1 MESITAARNI
11 SGLEPMSV
19 LHGIAPLCVPMSVS
33 GDFADEVGNR
43 AVPRIVSLW
52 ERLGLFYM
60 LEQPQTA
67 PVSNTRVTVNNF
79 TAQMIFRLCSFS
91 HTDRLIERYQPG
103 SVFPENIRRASQ
115 ENVRMIRSAEMR
127 RVFRAL
133 TENSRYTEEVGRVFR
148 LIFEKETGGI
158 PLQTVCRALAALLG
172 SSGGGAVFTAQQ
184 RRIFERIAAVLG
196 SEYPESPAA
205 VEISRLGSASGF
217 TEEQRARILSAVGK
231 TGNRPQT
238 DAAQIVVQLAE
249 RGKSAVEAAE
259 LIRREVRSYGFTERH
274 YDRESIREM
283 IGAVPGR
290 IAPAGRSAA
299 FIAADPESAAAR
311 NGAARPAGGIYE
323 AAALL
328 YQELS
333 GTGSDDSA
341 GKTDSSTTQQNVE
354 FRRLSGKMTA
364 GISAVFSDIL
374 NSAQYG
380 LNNPR
385 YQVERRIPDRIFRE
399 NVLGKAVSANAE
411 TGKPGGIGI
420 PGTSEHSEKAKY
432 AGALNPASEITMK
445 FYADSPAGR
454 LLEQISDG
462 MVNSESR
469 RGISEY
475 SRQFEIPV
483 SELLAGARLNAGAGI
498 DFGEKQGLS
507 ESGEAHVV
515 PMNNMDAPQ
524 DVTQTMALPEPILNN
539 FQAEETGANSVSLWS
554 SFEKSVEGRLTSLFS
569 EISRNVNFGGRTIV
583 LSGSDTHSESM
594 RTVQNQVC
602 ITAPALRRI
611 LSRFSFETDIYST
624 AQHSNSDTALTSVVN
639 ETTELLRRYSFEE
652 NRHQN
657 SPETH
662 IYQDYSFR
670 ETSGFSEKNTIHN
683 SSTALTFNN
692 AVQKENEEAPA
703 HSTSKN
709 TNHPTGAVLPPE
721 PQSNAAQ
728 REQLILPER
737 STSETANHLTG
748 TLLSPE
754 PQSNAAQRE
763 QLILPERSTS
773 ETANQ
778 LAGAVLPPEPQSNA
792 AQTEQLTIPERSTSE
807 NVNQLTGTV
816 LSPEPQSNAAQR
828 EQLILPERSTSET
841 ANQLT
846 GAVLPP
852 EPQSKAA
859 QREQLTLPERSISET
874 VNQLTG
880 AVLPPEPQSNAAEPD
895 QLTLPERSISE
906 TANQLAGAVL
916 PPEPQSNAA
925 QREQLTIQERST
937 SENANN
943 LTGAVLPPEPQS
955 NAVQREQLILPER
968 STSETANQLTG
979 TVLPPE
985 PQSNAAQREQLI
997 LPERSTS
1004 ETANQLTGT
1013 VLPPEPQ
1020 SNAAKTE
1027 QLILP
1032 ERSTSETAN
1041 HLTGT
1046 LLSPEPQ
1053 SKAAQR
1059 KQLTLPERST
1069 SETANNLTGAV
1080 LPPEPQSNAAKTELL
1095 TPLAQSETQNN
1106 ERRTAGS
1113 YRDRLDNKTLSVI
1126 DQLIAETRQ
1135 PVPVPEI
1142 KEAIPEPEPE
1152 LNYISSEKSVE
1163 SSDVIRSVNI
1173 VRESIVRHTESHM
1186 SRLIERAYRNSLPEQ
1201 PEKKPFTFRTAEN
1214 TENMLMLVPPT
1225 EMDRYRAQQPYMNS
1239 LPPIELK
1246 EPQPAQAPAETS
1258 RTVTTNRQVTVNTSV
1273 DGGISSLTRDEISRL
1288 TDKVYERIENRLAR
1302 ERRRMGL

>member
-33 GDFADEVGNR
+33 EDFADEVGNR

-205 VEISRLGSASGF
+205 VEISRLGAASGF

-238 DAAQIVVQLAE
+238 DAAQMVVQLAE

-259 LIRREVRSYGFTERH
+259 LIRSEVRSYGFTERH

-290 IAPAGRSAA
+290 IAPVGRSAA
-299 FIAADPESAAAR
+299 FIAADSESAAAR
-311 NGAARPAGGIYE
+311 NGVARPAGGIYE

-341 GKTDSSTTQQNVE
+341 GKTDSSTTQRNVE

-374 NSAQYG
+374 NSAQYS

-385 YQVERRIPDRIFRE
+385 YQAERRIPDRIFRE

-432 AGALNPASEITMK
+432 AGALNPASEIAMK

-507 ESGEAHVV
+507 QSGEARVV

-539 FQAEETGANSVSLWS
+539 FQQAEEAGANSVSLWS

-569 EISRNVNFGGRTIV
+569 EISRNVNTGGRTAV
-583 LSGSDTHSESM
+583 LSESDTHPESM

-670 ETSGFSEKNTIHN
+670 ETSGFSEKNTVYN

-709 TNHPTGAVLPPE
+709 TNHPTGAVL
-721 PQSNAAQ
+721 
-728 REQLILPER
+728 
-737 STSETANHLTG
+737 
-748 TLLSPE
+748 SPE
-754 PQSNAAQRE
+754 PQSNAVQRE
-763 QLILPERSTS
+763 QLT
-773 ETANQ
+773 
-778 LAGAVLPPEPQSNA
+778 
-792 AQTEQLTIPERSTSE
+792 
-807 NVNQLTGTV
+807 
-816 LSPEPQSNAAQR
+816 
-828 EQLILPERSTSET
+828 LPERSTSET

-846 GAVLPP
+846 G
-852 EPQSKAA
+852 
-859 QREQLTLPERSISET
+859 T
-874 VNQLTG
+874 
-880 AVLPPEPQSNAAEPD
+880 
-895 QLTLPERSISE
+895 
-906 TANQLAGAVL
+906 VL

-937 SENANN
+937 SETANHLTGTVLPPEPQSNAAKTEQLTLPERSISETANQLTGVVLPPEPQSN
-943 LTGAVLPPEPQS
+943 AAQREQLTIPERSTSETANQLTGAVLPPEPQS
-955 NAVQREQLILPER
+955 NAAQREQLTLPER
-968 STSETANQLTG
+968 SISETANHLTGAVLPPEPQSNAAQMERLTIPERSTSETANQLTGAVLSPEPQSNTAQREQLTLPEPSTSETANQLTG

-1004 ETANQLTGT
+1004 ETAN
-1013 VLPPEPQ
+1013 
-1020 SNAAKTE
+1020 
-1027 QLILP
+1027 
-1032 ERSTSETAN
+1032 R
-1041 HLTGT
+1041 
-1046 LLSPEPQ
+1046 
-1053 SKAAQR
+1053 
-1059 KQLTLPERST
+1059 
-1069 SETANNLTGAV
+1069 LTGAV
-1080 LPPEPQSNAAKTELL
+1080 LPPEPQSNVAQTELL
-1095 TPLAQSETQNN
+1095 TPLAQSETQSK

-1113 YRDRLDNKTLSVI
+1113 YRDRLDKETLSVI
-1126 DQLIAETRQ
+1126 DQLIAESRQ
-1135 PVPVPEI
+1135 SVHAPEV
-1142 KEAIPEPEPE
+1142 KKAAPEPEPE

-1163 SSDVIRSVNI
+1163 PSDVIRSVNI

-1214 TENMLMLVPPT
+1214 TENMVMLVPPT

-1246 EPQPAQAPAETS
+1246 EPQPAQAPAESS

>member
-67 PVSNTRVTVNNF
+67 PVSNTHVTVNNF

-158 PLQTVCRALAALLG
+158 PLQTVCRALGALLG

-184 RRIFERIAAVLG
+184 RRIFEHIAAVLG

-205 VEISRLGSASGF
+205 VEISRLGAASGF
-217 TEEQRARILSAVGK
+217 TEEQRAHILSAVGR

-238 DAAQIVVQLAE
+238 DAAQMVVQLAE

-259 LIRREVRSYGFTERH
+259 LIRSEVRSYGFTERH

-299 FIAADPESAAAR
+299 FLAADPESAAAR

-341 GKTDSSTTQQNVE
+341 GKTDSSTTQRNVE

-374 NSAQYG
+374 NSAQYS

-385 YQVERRIPDRIFRE
+385 YQAERRIPERIFRE

-432 AGALNPASEITMK
+432 AGALNPASEIAMK

-507 ESGEAHVV
+507 QSGEARVV

-539 FQAEETGANSVSLWS
+539 FQQAEEAGANSVSLWS

-569 EISRNVNFGGRTIV
+569 EISRNVNTGGRTAV
-583 LSGSDTHSESM
+583 LSESDTHPESM

-670 ETSGFSEKNTIHN
+670 ETSGFSEKNTVYN

-709 TNHPTGAVLPPE
+709 TNHPTGAVL
-721 PQSNAAQ
+721 
-728 REQLILPER
+728 
-737 STSETANHLTG
+737 
-748 TLLSPE
+748 SPE
-754 PQSNAAQRE
+754 PQSNAVQRE
-763 QLILPERSTS
+763 QLTLPERSTS

-778 LAGAVLPPEPQSNA
+778 
-792 AQTEQLTIPERSTSE
+792 
-807 NVNQLTGTV
+807 
-816 LSPEPQSNAAQR
+816 
-828 EQLILPERSTSET
+828 
-841 ANQLT
+841 
-846 GAVLPP
+846 
-852 EPQSKAA
+852 
-859 QREQLTLPERSISET
+859 
-874 VNQLTG
+874 
-880 AVLPPEPQSNAAEPD
+880 
-895 QLTLPERSISE
+895 
-906 TANQLAGAVL
+906 
-916 PPEPQSNAA
+916 
-925 QREQLTIQERST
+925 
-937 SENANN
+937 

-968 STSETANQLTG
+968 STSETANHLTG
-979 TVLPPE
+979 AVFPPE
-985 PQSNAAQREQLI
+985 L
-997 LPERSTS
+997 
-1004 ETANQLTGT
+1004 
-1013 VLPPEPQ
+1013 Q

-1032 ERSTSETAN
+1032 ERSISETAN
-1041 HLTGT
+1041 HLTG
-1046 LLSPEPQ
+1046 
-1053 SKAAQR
+1053 
-1059 KQLTLPERST
+1059 
-1069 SETANNLTGAV
+1069 AV
-1080 LPPEPQSNAAKTELL
+1080 LSPEPQSNAARTELL

-1163 SSDVIRSVNI
+1163 PSDVIRSVNI

-1186 SRLIERAYRNSLPEQ
+1186 SRLIERAYRNTLPEQ

-1214 TENMLMLVPPT
+1214 TENMVMLVPPT

-1246 EPQPAQAPAETS
+1246 EPQPAQAPAENS
-1258 RTVTTNRQVTVNTSV
+1258 RTVTTNRQITVNTSV

>member
-1 MESITAARNI
+1 MENITAARNI

-60 LEQPQTA
+60 IEQPQTA
-67 PVSNTRVTVNNF
+67 PVSNTHVTVNNF

-507 ESGEAHVV
+507 ESGEARVV

-539 FQAEETGANSVSLWS
+539 FQAEEAGANSVSLWS

-639 ETTELLRRYSFEE
+639 ETAELLRRYSFEE
-652 NRHQN
+652 DRHQN

-670 ETSGFSEKNTIHN
+670 ETSGFSEKNTVHN

-692 AVQKENEEAPA
+692 VVQKENEEAPA

-709 TNHPTGAVLPPE
+709 TNHPTGAVL
-721 PQSNAAQ
+721 
-728 REQLILPER
+728 
-737 STSETANHLTG
+737 
-748 TLLSPE
+748 SPE

-763 QLILPERSTS
+763 QLTLPERSTS
-773 ETANQ
+773 ET
-778 LAGAVLPPEPQSNA
+778 V
-792 AQTEQLTIPERSTSE
+792 
-807 NVNQLTGTV
+807 
-816 LSPEPQSNAAQR
+816 
-828 EQLILPERSTSET
+828 
-841 ANQLT
+841 NQLT

-852 EPQSKAA
+852 EPQSNAA
-859 QREQLTLPERSISET
+859 EPDQLTLPERSTSET
-874 VNQLTG
+874 ENQLTG

-968 STSETANQLTG
+968 STSETVNQLTG
-979 TVLPPE
+979 AVLSPE
-985 PQSNAAQREQLI
+985 SQSNAAQREQLI

-1004 ETANQLTGT
+1004 ETVNQLTGT
-1013 VLPPEPQ
+1013 VLPPEPQSNAVQREQLILPERSTSETANHLTGAVFLPEPQ

-1032 ERSTSETAN
+1032 ERSISETAN
-1041 HLTGT
+1041 HLTG
-1046 LLSPEPQ
+1046 
-1053 SKAAQR
+1053 
-1059 KQLTLPERST
+1059 
-1069 SETANNLTGAV
+1069 AV
-1080 LPPEPQSNAAKTELL
+1080 LSPEPQSNAARTELL

-1163 SSDVIRSVNI
+1163 PSDVIRSVNI

-1186 SRLIERAYRNSLPEQ
+1186 SRLIERAYRNTLPEQ
-1201 PEKKPFTFRTAEN
+1201 PEKKPFKFRTAEN
-1214 TENMLMLVPPT
+1214 TENMVMLVPPT

-1246 EPQPAQAPAETS
+1246 EPQPAQAPAENS

>member
-196 SEYPESPAA
+196 SEYPETPAA
-205 VEISRLGSASGF
+205 VEISRLGAASGF

-238 DAAQIVVQLAE
+238 DAAQMVVQLAE

-259 LIRREVRSYGFTERH
+259 LIRSEVRSYGFTERH

-341 GKTDSSTTQQNVE
+341 GKTDSSTTQRNVE

-374 NSAQYG
+374 NSAQYS

-385 YQVERRIPDRIFRE
+385 YQAERRIPERIFRE

-411 TGKPGGIGI
+411 TGKPGRIGI

-432 AGALNPASEITMK
+432 AGALNPASEITMR

-539 FQAEETGANSVSLWS
+539 FQAEEAGANSVSLWS

-639 ETTELLRRYSFEE
+639 ETAELLRRYSFEE
-652 NRHQN
+652 DRHQN

-670 ETSGFSEKNTIHN
+670 ETSGFSEKNTVHN

-692 AVQKENEEAPA
+692 VVQKENEEAPA

-709 TNHPTGAVLPPE
+709 TNHPTGAVL
-721 PQSNAAQ
+721 
-728 REQLILPER
+728 
-737 STSETANHLTG
+737 
-748 TLLSPE
+748 SPE

-763 QLILPERSTS
+763 QLTLPERST
-773 ETANQ
+773 
-778 LAGAVLPPEPQSNA
+778 
-792 AQTEQLTIPERSTSE
+792 
-807 NVNQLTGTV
+807 
-816 LSPEPQSNAAQR
+816 
-828 EQLILPERSTSET
+828 
-841 ANQLT
+841 
-846 GAVLPP
+846 
-852 EPQSKAA
+852 
-859 QREQLTLPERSISET
+859 SET

-895 QLTLPERSISE
+895 QLTLPERSTSE
-906 TANQLAGAVL
+906 TVNQLAGAVL

-925 QREQLTIQERST
+925 QREQLILPERPI
-937 SENANN
+937 SETVNQ

-955 NAVQREQLILPER
+955 NAAQTEQLILPER
-968 STSETANQLTG
+968 SISETANQLTG

-985 PQSNAAQREQLI
+985 PQSNAAQTEQLTI
-997 LPERSTS
+997 PERSIS
-1004 ETANQLTGT
+1004 ETVNQFTGA
-1013 VLPPEPQ
+1013 LLSPEPQ
-1020 SNAAKTE
+1020 SNAA
-1027 QLILP
+1027 
-1032 ERSTSETAN
+1032 
-1041 HLTGT
+1041 
-1046 LLSPEPQ
+1046 
-1053 SKAAQR
+1053 QR
-1059 KQLTLPERST
+1059 DQLTLPERST
-1069 SETANNLTGAV
+1069 SETVNQLTGAV
-1080 LPPEPQSNAAKTELL
+1080 LPPEPQSNAAQREQLTLPERSTSETVNQFTGTVLSPEPQSNAARTELL

-1163 SSDVIRSVNI
+1163 PSDVIRSVNI

-1214 TENMLMLVPPT
+1214 TENMVMLVPPT

-1246 EPQPAQAPAETS
+1246 EPQPAQAPAENS

>member
-1 MESITAARNI
+1 MENITAARNI

-205 VEISRLGSASGF
+205 VEISRLGAASGF
-217 TEEQRARILSAVGK
+217 TEEQRARILSSVGK

-238 DAAQIVVQLAE
+238 DAAQMVVQLAE

-259 LIRREVRSYGFTERH
+259 LIRSEVRSYGFTERH

-290 IAPAGRSAA
+290 IAPVGRSAA
-299 FIAADPESAAAR
+299 FLAADPESAAAR

-341 GKTDSSTTQQNVE
+341 GKTDSSTTQRNVE

-374 NSAQYG
+374 NSAQYS

-385 YQVERRIPDRIFRE
+385 YQAERKIPERIFRE
-399 NVLGKAVSANAE
+399 NVLGKTVSANAE
-411 TGKPGGIGI
+411 TGKPGEIGI

-432 AGALNPASEITMK
+432 AGALNPASEITMR

-483 SELLAGARLNAGAGI
+483 SELLTGAQLNAGAGI

-539 FQAEETGANSVSLWS
+539 FQAEEAGANSVSLWS

-639 ETTELLRRYSFEE
+639 ETAELLRRYSFEE
-652 NRHQN
+652 DRHQN

-670 ETSGFSEKNTIHN
+670 ETSGFSEKNTVHN

-728 REQLILPER
+728 REQLTLPER
-737 STSETANHLTG
+737 STSETANQLTGVVLSPEPQSNAAQREQLTLPERSISETANHLTG

-763 QLILPERSTS
+763 QL
-773 ETANQ
+773 
-778 LAGAVLPPEPQSNA
+778 
-792 AQTEQLTIPERSTSE
+792 
-807 NVNQLTGTV
+807 
-816 LSPEPQSNAAQR
+816 
-828 EQLILPERSTSET
+828 
-841 ANQLT
+841 
-846 GAVLPP
+846 
-852 EPQSKAA
+852 
-859 QREQLTLPERSISET
+859 TLP
-874 VNQLTG
+874 
-880 AVLPPEPQSNAAEPD
+880 D
-895 QLTLPERSISE
+895 RSISE
-906 TANQLAGAVL
+906 TANHLTGAVL

-925 QREQLTIQERST
+925 QREQLTI
-937 SENANN
+937 
-943 LTGAVLPPEPQS
+943 PEP
-955 NAVQREQLILPER
+955 
-968 STSETANQLTG
+968 STSETVNQPTG

-1004 ETANQLTGT
+1004 ETANQLTGV
-1013 VLPPEPQ
+1013 VLPPEPQSNAAEPDQLTHPERSTSETANQLTGVVLPPESQ

-1032 ERSTSETAN
+1032 ERSTSETVN
-1041 HLTGT
+1041 
-1046 LLSPEPQ
+1046 Q
-1053 SKAAQR
+1053 
-1059 KQLTLPERST
+1059 
-1069 SETANNLTGAV
+1069 LTGAV
-1080 LPPEPQSNAAKTELL
+1080 LPPEPQSNAARTELL

-1163 SSDVIRSVNI
+1163 PSDVIRSVNI

-1186 SRLIERAYRNSLPEQ
+1186 SRLIERAYRNTLPEQ
-1201 PEKKPFTFRTAEN
+1201 PEKKPFTFQTAEN
-1214 TENMLMLVPPT
+1214 TENMVMLVPPT

-1246 EPQPAQAPAETS
+1246 EPQPAQAPAENS

-1273 DGGISSLTRDEISRL
+1273 DGGINSLTRDEISRL

>member
-33 GDFADEVGNR
+33 EDFADEVGNR

-103 SVFPENIRRASQ
+103 SVFPEKIRRASQ

-341 GKTDSSTTQQNVE
+341 GKTDSSTTQRNVE

-374 NSAQYG
+374 NSAQYS

-385 YQVERRIPDRIFRE
+385 YQAERRIPERIFRE

-411 TGKPGGIGI
+411 TGKPGRIGI

-432 AGALNPASEITMK
+432 AGALNPASEITMR

-498 DFGEKQGLS
+498 DFGEKRGLS
-507 ESGEAHVV
+507 QSG
-515 PMNNMDAPQ
+515 D
-524 DVTQTMALPEPILNN
+524 
-539 FQAEETGANSVSLWS
+539 
-554 SFEKSVEGRLTSLFS
+554 
-569 EISRNVNFGGRTIV
+569 
-583 LSGSDTHSESM
+583 
-594 RTVQNQVC
+594 C
-602 ITAPALRRI
+602 
-611 LSRFSFETDIYST
+611 
-624 AQHSNSDTALTSVVN
+624 
-639 ETTELLRRYSFEE
+639 
-652 NRHQN
+652 
-657 SPETH
+657 
-662 IYQDYSFR
+662 
-670 ETSGFSEKNTIHN
+670 
-683 SSTALTFNN
+683 
-692 AVQKENEEAPA
+692 
-703 HSTSKN
+703 
-709 TNHPTGAVLPPE
+709 
-721 PQSNAAQ
+721 
-728 REQLILPER
+728 
-737 STSETANHLTG
+737 
-748 TLLSPE
+748 
-754 PQSNAAQRE
+754 
-763 QLILPERSTS
+763 
-773 ETANQ
+773 
-778 LAGAVLPPEPQSNA
+778 
-792 AQTEQLTIPERSTSE
+792 
-807 NVNQLTGTV
+807 
-816 LSPEPQSNAAQR
+816 
-828 EQLILPERSTSET
+828 
-841 ANQLT
+841 
-846 GAVLPP
+846 
-852 EPQSKAA
+852 
-859 QREQLTLPERSISET
+859 
-874 VNQLTG
+874 
-880 AVLPPEPQSNAAEPD
+880 
-895 QLTLPERSISE
+895 
-906 TANQLAGAVL
+906 
-916 PPEPQSNAA
+916 
-925 QREQLTIQERST
+925 
-937 SENANN
+937 
-943 LTGAVLPPEPQS
+943 
-955 NAVQREQLILPER
+955 
-968 STSETANQLTG
+968 
-979 TVLPPE
+979 
-985 PQSNAAQREQLI
+985 
-997 LPERSTS
+997 
-1004 ETANQLTGT
+1004 
-1013 VLPPEPQ
+1013 
-1020 SNAAKTE
+1020 
-1027 QLILP
+1027 
-1032 ERSTSETAN
+1032 
-1041 HLTGT
+1041 
-1046 LLSPEPQ
+1046 
-1053 SKAAQR
+1053 
-1059 KQLTLPERST
+1059 
-1069 SETANNLTGAV
+1069 
-1080 LPPEPQSNAAKTELL
+1080 
-1095 TPLAQSETQNN
+1095 
-1106 ERRTAGS
+1106 
-1113 YRDRLDNKTLSVI
+1113 
-1126 DQLIAETRQ
+1126 
-1135 PVPVPEI
+1135 
-1142 KEAIPEPEPE
+1142 
-1152 LNYISSEKSVE
+1152 
-1163 SSDVIRSVNI
+1163 
-1173 VRESIVRHTESHM
+1173 
-1186 SRLIERAYRNSLPEQ
+1186 
-1201 PEKKPFTFRTAEN
+1201 
-1214 TENMLMLVPPT
+1214 
-1225 EMDRYRAQQPYMNS
+1225 
-1239 LPPIELK
+1239 
-1246 EPQPAQAPAETS
+1246 
-1258 RTVTTNRQVTVNTSV
+1258 
-1273 DGGISSLTRDEISRL
+1273 
-1288 TDKVYERIENRLAR
+1288 
-1302 ERRRMGL
+1302 

>member
-67 PVSNTRVTVNNF
+67 PVSNTHVTVNNF

-158 PLQTVCRALAALLG
+158 PLQTVCRALGALLG

-184 RRIFERIAAVLG
+184 RRIFEHIAAVLG

-205 VEISRLGSASGF
+205 VEISRLGAASGF
-217 TEEQRARILSAVGK
+217 TEEQRAHILSAVGR

-238 DAAQIVVQLAE
+238 DAAQMVVQLAE

-259 LIRREVRSYGFTERH
+259 LIRSEVRSYGFTERH

-299 FIAADPESAAAR
+299 FLAADPESAAAR

-341 GKTDSSTTQQNVE
+341 GKTDSSTTQRNVE

-374 NSAQYG
+374 NSAQYS

-385 YQVERRIPDRIFRE
+385 YQAERRIPERIFRE

-432 AGALNPASEITMK
+432 AGALNPASEIAMK

-507 ESGEAHVV
+507 QSGEARVV

-539 FQAEETGANSVSLWS
+539 FQQAEEAGANSVSLWS

-569 EISRNVNFGGRTIV
+569 EISRNVNTGGRTAV
-583 LSGSDTHSESM
+583 LSESDTHPESM

-670 ETSGFSEKNTIHN
+670 ETSGFSEKNTVYN

-709 TNHPTGAVLPPE
+709 TNHPTGAVL
-721 PQSNAAQ
+721 
-728 REQLILPER
+728 
-737 STSETANHLTG
+737 
-748 TLLSPE
+748 SPE
-754 PQSNAAQRE
+754 PQSNAVQRE
-763 QLILPERSTS
+763 QLT
-773 ETANQ
+773 
-778 LAGAVLPPEPQSNA
+778 
-792 AQTEQLTIPERSTSE
+792 
-807 NVNQLTGTV
+807 
-816 LSPEPQSNAAQR
+816 
-828 EQLILPERSTSET
+828 LPERSTSET

-846 GAVLPP
+846 G
-852 EPQSKAA
+852 
-859 QREQLTLPERSISET
+859 T
-874 VNQLTG
+874 
-880 AVLPPEPQSNAAEPD
+880 
-895 QLTLPERSISE
+895 
-906 TANQLAGAVL
+906 VL

-937 SENANN
+937 SETANHLTGTVLPPEPQSNAAKTEQLTLPERSISETANQLTGVVLPPEPQSN
-943 LTGAVLPPEPQS
+943 AAQREQLTIPERSTSETANQLTGAVLPPEPQS

-968 STSETANQLTG
+968 STSETANHLTG
-979 TVLPPE
+979 AVFPPE
-985 PQSNAAQREQLI
+985 L
-997 LPERSTS
+997 
-1004 ETANQLTGT
+1004 
-1013 VLPPEPQ
+1013 Q

-1032 ERSTSETAN
+1032 ERSISETAN
-1041 HLTGT
+1041 HLTG
-1046 LLSPEPQ
+1046 
-1053 SKAAQR
+1053 
-1059 KQLTLPERST
+1059 
-1069 SETANNLTGAV
+1069 AV
-1080 LPPEPQSNAAKTELL
+1080 LSPEPQSNAARTELL

-1163 SSDVIRSVNI
+1163 PSDVIRSVNI

-1186 SRLIERAYRNSLPEQ
+1186 SRLIERAYRNTLPEQ

-1214 TENMLMLVPPT
+1214 TENMVMLVPPT

-1246 EPQPAQAPAETS
+1246 EPQPAQAPAENS
-1258 RTVTTNRQVTVNTSV
+1258 RTVTTNRQITVNTSV

>member
-127 RVFRAL
+127 RIFRAL

-462 MVNSESR
+462 LVNSESR

-483 SELLAGARLNAGAGI
+483 SELLAGARLNAGVGI

-507 ESGEAHVV
+507 QSGEARVV

-569 EISRNVNFGGRTIV
+569 EISRNVNFGGRTVV

-639 ETTELLRRYSFEE
+639 ETAELLRRYSFEE
-652 NRHQN
+652 DRHQN

-670 ETSGFSEKNTIHN
+670 ETSGFSEKNTVHN

-692 AVQKENEEAPA
+692 VVQKENEEAPA

-709 TNHPTGAVLPPE
+709 TNHPTGAVL
-721 PQSNAAQ
+721 
-728 REQLILPER
+728 
-737 STSETANHLTG
+737 
-748 TLLSPE
+748 SPE

-763 QLILPERSTS
+763 QLTLPERSTS
-773 ETANQ
+773 ET
-778 LAGAVLPPEPQSNA
+778 V
-792 AQTEQLTIPERSTSE
+792 
-807 NVNQLTGTV
+807 
-816 LSPEPQSNAAQR
+816 
-828 EQLILPERSTSET
+828 
-841 ANQLT
+841 NQLT

-852 EPQSKAA
+852 EPQSNAA
-859 QREQLTLPERSISET
+859 EPDQLTLPERSTSET

-968 STSETANQLTG
+968 STSETVNQLTGAVLSPEPQSKAAQRDQLILPERSISETANQLTG

-985 PQSNAAQREQLI
+985 PQSNAAQREHLTIQEL
-997 LPERSTS
+997 STS
-1004 ETANQLTGT
+1004 ETANHLTGA
-1013 VLPPEPQ
+1013 VLSPEPQ
-1020 SNAAKTE
+1020 SNAAE
-1027 QLILP
+1027 PDQLILP

-1041 HLTGT
+1041 HLTG
-1046 LLSPEPQ
+1046 
-1053 SKAAQR
+1053 
-1059 KQLTLPERST
+1059 
-1069 SETANNLTGAV
+1069 AV
-1080 LPPEPQSNAAKTELL
+1080 LPPEPQSDAAQTELL

-1135 PVPVPEI
+1135 PIPVPEI

-1163 SSDVIRSVNI
+1163 PSDVIRSVNI

-1186 SRLIERAYRNSLPEQ
+1186 SRLIERAYRNTLPEQ

-1214 TENMLMLVPPT
+1214 TENMVMLVPPA

-1246 EPQPAQAPAETS
+1246 EPQPAQAPAENS

>member
-60 LEQPQTA
+60 IEQPQTA
-67 PVSNTRVTVNNF
+67 PVSNTHVTVNNF

-127 RVFRAL
+127 SVFRAF

-196 SEYPESPAA
+196 SEYPESPVA
-205 VEISRLGSASGF
+205 VEISRLGAASGF

-238 DAAQIVVQLAE
+238 DAAQMVIQLAE

-721 PQSNAAQ
+721 PQSNAA
-728 REQLILPER
+728 
-737 STSETANHLTG
+737 
-748 TLLSPE
+748 
-754 PQSNAAQRE
+754 
-763 QLILPERSTS
+763 
-773 ETANQ
+773 
-778 LAGAVLPPEPQSNA
+778 
-792 AQTEQLTIPERSTSE
+792 
-807 NVNQLTGTV
+807 
-816 LSPEPQSNAAQR
+816 
-828 EQLILPERSTSET
+828 
-841 ANQLT
+841 
-846 GAVLPP
+846 
-852 EPQSKAA
+852 
-859 QREQLTLPERSISET
+859 
-874 VNQLTG
+874 
-880 AVLPPEPQSNAAEPD
+880 
-895 QLTLPERSISE
+895 
-906 TANQLAGAVL
+906 
-916 PPEPQSNAA
+916 
-925 QREQLTIQERST
+925 
-937 SENANN
+937 
-943 LTGAVLPPEPQS
+943 
-955 NAVQREQLILPER
+955 
-968 STSETANQLTG
+968 
-979 TVLPPE
+979 
-985 PQSNAAQREQLI
+985 
-997 LPERSTS
+997 
-1004 ETANQLTGT
+1004 
-1013 VLPPEPQ
+1013 
-1020 SNAAKTE
+1020 
-1027 QLILP
+1027 
-1032 ERSTSETAN
+1032 
-1041 HLTGT
+1041 
-1046 LLSPEPQ
+1046 
-1053 SKAAQR
+1053 
-1059 KQLTLPERST
+1059 
-1069 SETANNLTGAV
+1069 
-1080 LPPEPQSNAAKTELL
+1080 KTELL

-1163 SSDVIRSVNI
+1163 PSDVIRSVNI

-1214 TENMLMLVPPT
+1214 TENMVMLVPPT

-1246 EPQPAQAPAETS
+1246 EPQPAQAPAENS

>member
-205 VEISRLGSASGF
+205 VEISRLGAASGF
-217 TEEQRARILSAVGK
+217 TEEQRARILSSVGK

-238 DAAQIVVQLAE
+238 DAAQMVVQLAE

-259 LIRREVRSYGFTERH
+259 LIRSEVRSYGFTERH

-290 IAPAGRSAA
+290 IAPVGRSAA

-341 GKTDSSTTQQNVE
+341 GKTDSSTTQRNVE

-374 NSAQYG
+374 NSAQYS

-385 YQVERRIPDRIFRE
+385 YQAERRIPDRIFRE

-432 AGALNPASEITMK
+432 AGALNPASEITMR

-507 ESGEAHVV
+507 QSGEAHVV

-539 FQAEETGANSVSLWS
+539 FQAEEAGANSVSLWS

-639 ETTELLRRYSFEE
+639 ETAELLRRYSFEE
-652 NRHQN
+652 DRHQN

-670 ETSGFSEKNTIHN
+670 ETSGFSEKNTVHN

-692 AVQKENEEAPA
+692 VVQKENEEAPA

-709 TNHPTGAVLPPE
+709 TNHPTGAVL
-721 PQSNAAQ
+721 
-728 REQLILPER
+728 
-737 STSETANHLTG
+737 
-748 TLLSPE
+748 SPE

-763 QLILPERSTS
+763 QLTLPERSTS
-773 ETANQ
+773 ET
-778 LAGAVLPPEPQSNA
+778 V
-792 AQTEQLTIPERSTSE
+792 
-807 NVNQLTGTV
+807 
-816 LSPEPQSNAAQR
+816 
-828 EQLILPERSTSET
+828 
-841 ANQLT
+841 NQLT

-852 EPQSKAA
+852 EPQSNAA
-859 QREQLTLPERSISET
+859 EPDQLTLPERSTSET

-968 STSETANQLTG
+968 STSETVNQLTGAVLSPEPQSKAAQRDQLILPERSISETANQLTG

-985 PQSNAAQREQLI
+985 PQSNAAQREHLTIQEL
-997 LPERSTS
+997 STS
-1004 ETANQLTGT
+1004 ETANHLTGA
-1013 VLPPEPQ
+1013 VLSPEPQ
-1020 SNAAKTE
+1020 SNAAE
-1027 QLILP
+1027 PDQLILP

-1041 HLTGT
+1041 HLTG
-1046 LLSPEPQ
+1046 
-1053 SKAAQR
+1053 
-1059 KQLTLPERST
+1059 
-1069 SETANNLTGAV
+1069 AV
-1080 LPPEPQSNAAKTELL
+1080 LPPEPQSDAAQTELL

-1135 PVPVPEI
+1135 PIPVPEI

-1163 SSDVIRSVNI
+1163 PSDVIRSVNI

-1186 SRLIERAYRNSLPEQ
+1186 SRLIERAYRNTLPEQ

-1214 TENMLMLVPPT
+1214 TENMVMLVPPA

-1246 EPQPAQAPAETS
+1246 EPQPAQAPAENS

>member
-127 RVFRAL
+127 RIFRAL

-290 IAPAGRSAA
+290 IAPAGRSVA

-374 NSAQYG
+374 NSAQYS

-385 YQVERRIPDRIFRE
+385 NQAERRIPERIFRE

-411 TGKPGGIGI
+411 TGKPGRIGI

-432 AGALNPASEITMK
+432 AGALNPASEITMR

-507 ESGEAHVV
+507 QSGEARVV

-524 DVTQTMALPEPILNN
+524 DVTQTMALPEPIMNN
-539 FQAEETGANSVSLWS
+539 FQAEEAGANSVSLWS

-569 EISRNVNFGGRTIV
+569 EISRNVNFGGRTAV

-639 ETTELLRRYSFEE
+639 ETAELLRRYSFEE
-652 NRHQN
+652 DRHQN

-670 ETSGFSEKNTIHN
+670 ETSGFSEKNTVHN

-721 PQSNAAQ
+721 PQSNAVQ
-728 REQLILPER
+728 REQLTLPE
-737 STSETANHLTG
+737 
-748 TLLSPE
+748 P
-754 PQSNAAQRE
+754 
-763 QLILPERSTS
+763 STS

-778 LAGAVLPPEPQSNA
+778 FTGTVLPPEPQSNA
-792 AQTEQLTIPERSTSE
+792 AQT
-807 NVNQLTGTV
+807 
-816 LSPEPQSNAAQR
+816 
-828 EQLILPERSTSET
+828 
-841 ANQLT
+841 
-846 GAVLPP
+846 
-852 EPQSKAA
+852 
-859 QREQLTLPERSISET
+859 EQLTLPERSISET

-880 AVLPPEPQSNAAEPD
+880 VVLPPEPQSNAAQTE
-895 QLTLPERSISE
+895 QLILPERSISE
-906 TANQLAGAVL
+906 TANQL
-916 PPEPQSNAA
+916 
-925 QREQLTIQERST
+925 
-937 SENANN
+937 
-943 LTGAVLPPEPQS
+943 TGAVLPPE
-955 NAVQREQLILPER
+955 
-968 STSETANQLTG
+968 T
-979 TVLPPE
+979 
-985 PQSNAAQREQLI
+985 QSNAAQRD
-997 LPERSTS
+997 
-1004 ETANQLTGT
+1004 QLT
-1013 VLPPEPQ
+1013 
-1020 SNAAKTE
+1020 
-1027 QLILP
+1027 LP

-1041 HLTGT
+1041 HLTGAV
-1046 LLSPEPQ
+1046 LSPEPQ
-1053 SKAAQR
+1053 SNAAEPD
-1059 KQLTLPERST
+1059 QLILPERST
-1069 SETANNLTGAV
+1069 SETVNQLTGAV
-1080 LPPEPQSNAAKTELL
+1080 LPPEPQSDAAQTELL

-1163 SSDVIRSVNI
+1163 PRDVIRSVNI

-1186 SRLIERAYRNSLPEQ
+1186 SRLIERAYRNTLPEQ

-1214 TENMLMLVPPT
+1214 TENMVMLVPPT

-1246 EPQPAQAPAETS
+1246 EPQPAQAPAENS
-1258 RTVTTNRQVTVNTSV
+1258 RTVTTNRQITVNTSV

>member
-196 SEYPESPAA
+196 SEYPETPAA
-205 VEISRLGSASGF
+205 VEISRLGAASGF

-238 DAAQIVVQLAE
+238 DAAQMVVQLAE

-259 LIRREVRSYGFTERH
+259 LIRSEVRSYGFTERH

-299 FIAADPESAAAR
+299 FLAADPESAAAR

-341 GKTDSSTTQQNVE
+341 GKTDSSTTQRNVE

-374 NSAQYG
+374 NSAQYS

-385 YQVERRIPDRIFRE
+385 YQAERRIPDRIFRE

-411 TGKPGGIGI
+411 TGKPEGIGI

-432 AGALNPASEITMK
+432 AGALNPASEITMR

-539 FQAEETGANSVSLWS
+539 FQAEEAGANSVSLWS

-639 ETTELLRRYSFEE
+639 ETAELLRRYSFEE
-652 NRHQN
+652 DRHQN

-670 ETSGFSEKNTIHN
+670 ETSGFSEKNTVHN

-692 AVQKENEEAPA
+692 VVQKENEEAPA

-709 TNHPTGAVLPPE
+709 TNHPTGAVL
-721 PQSNAAQ
+721 
-728 REQLILPER
+728 
-737 STSETANHLTG
+737 
-748 TLLSPE
+748 SPE

-763 QLILPERSTS
+763 QLTLPERSTS
-773 ETANQ
+773 ET
-778 LAGAVLPPEPQSNA
+778 
-792 AQTEQLTIPERSTSE
+792 
-807 NVNQLTGTV
+807 VNQFTGTV
-816 LSPEPQSNAAQR
+816 LSPEPQSNAAR
-828 EQLILPERSTSET
+828 
-841 ANQLT
+841 
-846 GAVLPP
+846 
-852 EPQSKAA
+852 
-859 QREQLTLPERSISET
+859 
-874 VNQLTG
+874 
-880 AVLPPEPQSNAAEPD
+880 
-895 QLTLPERSISE
+895 
-906 TANQLAGAVL
+906 
-916 PPEPQSNAA
+916 
-925 QREQLTIQERST
+925 
-937 SENANN
+937 
-943 LTGAVLPPEPQS
+943 
-955 NAVQREQLILPER
+955 
-968 STSETANQLTG
+968 
-979 TVLPPE
+979 
-985 PQSNAAQREQLI
+985 
-997 LPERSTS
+997 
-1004 ETANQLTGT
+1004 
-1013 VLPPEPQ
+1013 
-1020 SNAAKTE
+1020 
-1027 QLILP
+1027 
-1032 ERSTSETAN
+1032 
-1041 HLTGT
+1041 
-1046 LLSPEPQ
+1046 
-1053 SKAAQR
+1053 
-1059 KQLTLPERST
+1059 
-1069 SETANNLTGAV
+1069 
-1080 LPPEPQSNAAKTELL
+1080 TELL

-1163 SSDVIRSVNI
+1163 PSDVIRSVNI

-1214 TENMLMLVPPT
+1214 TENMVMLVPPT

-1246 EPQPAQAPAETS
+1246 EPQPAQAPAENS

>member
-60 LEQPQTA
+60 IEQPQTA
-67 PVSNTRVTVNNF
+67 PVSNTHVTVNNF

-205 VEISRLGSASGF
+205 VEISRLGAASGF

-238 DAAQIVVQLAE
+238 DAAQMVIQLAE

-539 FQAEETGANSVSLWS
+539 FQAEEAGANSVSLWS

-569 EISRNVNFGGRTIV
+569 EISRNVNFGGRTVV
-583 LSGSDTHSESM
+583 LSESDTHPESM

-721 PQSNAAQ
+721 PQSNAA
-728 REQLILPER
+728 
-737 STSETANHLTG
+737 
-748 TLLSPE
+748 
-754 PQSNAAQRE
+754 
-763 QLILPERSTS
+763 
-773 ETANQ
+773 
-778 LAGAVLPPEPQSNA
+778 
-792 AQTEQLTIPERSTSE
+792 
-807 NVNQLTGTV
+807 
-816 LSPEPQSNAAQR
+816 
-828 EQLILPERSTSET
+828 
-841 ANQLT
+841 
-846 GAVLPP
+846 
-852 EPQSKAA
+852 
-859 QREQLTLPERSISET
+859 
-874 VNQLTG
+874 
-880 AVLPPEPQSNAAEPD
+880 
-895 QLTLPERSISE
+895 
-906 TANQLAGAVL
+906 
-916 PPEPQSNAA
+916 
-925 QREQLTIQERST
+925 
-937 SENANN
+937 
-943 LTGAVLPPEPQS
+943 
-955 NAVQREQLILPER
+955 
-968 STSETANQLTG
+968 
-979 TVLPPE
+979 
-985 PQSNAAQREQLI
+985 
-997 LPERSTS
+997 
-1004 ETANQLTGT
+1004 
-1013 VLPPEPQ
+1013 
-1020 SNAAKTE
+1020 
-1027 QLILP
+1027 
-1032 ERSTSETAN
+1032 
-1041 HLTGT
+1041 
-1046 LLSPEPQ
+1046 
-1053 SKAAQR
+1053 
-1059 KQLTLPERST
+1059 
-1069 SETANNLTGAV
+1069 
-1080 LPPEPQSNAAKTELL
+1080 KTELL

-1163 SSDVIRSVNI
+1163 PSDVIRSVNI

-1214 TENMLMLVPPT
+1214 TENMVMLVPPA

-1258 RTVTTNRQVTVNTSV
+1258 RTVTTNRQITVNTSV

>member
-103 SVFPENIRRASQ
+103 AVFPENIRRASQ

-172 SSGGGAVFTAQQ
+172 SSGGGAIFTAQQ

-205 VEISRLGSASGF
+205 VEISRLGAASGF

-238 DAAQIVVQLAE
+238 DAAQMVVQLAE

-259 LIRREVRSYGFTERH
+259 LIRSEVRSYGFTERH

-341 GKTDSSTTQQNVE
+341 GKTDSSTTQRNVE

-374 NSAQYG
+374 NSAQYS

-385 YQVERRIPDRIFRE
+385 YQAERRIPDRIFRE

-432 AGALNPASEITMK
+432 AGALNPASEITMR

-483 SELLAGARLNAGAGI
+483 SELLTGAQLNAGAGI

-507 ESGEAHVV
+507 ESGEARVV

-554 SFEKSVEGRLTSLFS
+554 SFEKSVEGRLISLFS

-583 LSGSDTHSESM
+583 LSGSNTHSESM

-639 ETTELLRRYSFEE
+639 ETAELLRRYSFEE
-652 NRHQN
+652 DRHQN

-670 ETSGFSEKNTIHN
+670 ETSGFSEKNTVHN

-709 TNHPTGAVLPPE
+709 TNHPTGAVL
-721 PQSNAAQ
+721 
-728 REQLILPER
+728 
-737 STSETANHLTG
+737 
-748 TLLSPE
+748 SPE
-754 PQSNAAQRE
+754 PQSNAAQRD
-763 QLILPERSTS
+763 QLI
-773 ETANQ
+773 
-778 LAGAVLPPEPQSNA
+778 
-792 AQTEQLTIPERSTSE
+792 
-807 NVNQLTGTV
+807 
-816 LSPEPQSNAAQR
+816 
-828 EQLILPERSTSET
+828 
-841 ANQLT
+841 
-846 GAVLPP
+846 
-852 EPQSKAA
+852 
-859 QREQLTLPERSISET
+859 LPERSISET
-874 VNQLTG
+874 VNQFTG
-880 AVLPPEPQSNAAEPD
+880 A
-895 QLTLPERSISE
+895 
-906 TANQLAGAVL
+906 
-916 PPEPQSNAA
+916 
-925 QREQLTIQERST
+925 
-937 SENANN
+937 
-943 LTGAVLPPEPQS
+943 
-955 NAVQREQLILPER
+955 
-968 STSETANQLTG
+968 
-979 TVLPPE
+979 VLPPE

-1004 ETANQLTGT
+1004 ETVNQLTGAVLSPEPQSNAAQREQLILPDRSISETANHLTGT

-1020 SNAAKTE
+1020 SNAA
-1027 QLILP
+1027 Q
-1032 ERSTSETAN
+1032 
-1041 HLTGT
+1041 
-1046 LLSPEPQ
+1046 
-1053 SKAAQR
+1053 
-1059 KQLTLPERST
+1059 
-1069 SETANNLTGAV
+1069 
-1080 LPPEPQSNAAKTELL
+1080 TELL
-1095 TPLAQSETQNN
+1095 TPLAQSETKNN

-1163 SSDVIRSVNI
+1163 PSDVIRSVNI

-1214 TENMLMLVPPT
+1214 TENMVMLVPPT

-1246 EPQPAQAPAETS
+1246 EPQPAQAPAENS

>member
-196 SEYPESPAA
+196 SEYPETPAA
-205 VEISRLGSASGF
+205 VEISRLGAASGF

-238 DAAQIVVQLAE
+238 DAAQMVVQLAE

-259 LIRREVRSYGFTERH
+259 LIRSEVRSYGFTERH

-299 FIAADPESAAAR
+299 FLAADPESAAAR

-341 GKTDSSTTQQNVE
+341 GKTDSSTTQRNVE

-374 NSAQYG
+374 NSAQYS

-385 YQVERRIPDRIFRE
+385 YQAERRIPERIFRE

-411 TGKPGGIGI
+411 TGKPGRIGI

-432 AGALNPASEITMK
+432 AGALNPASEITMR

-507 ESGEAHVV
+507 QSGEARVV

-524 DVTQTMALPEPILNN
+524 DVTQTMALPEPIMNN
-539 FQAEETGANSVSLWS
+539 FQAEEAGANSVSLWS

-569 EISRNVNFGGRTIV
+569 EISRNVNFGGRTAV

-639 ETTELLRRYSFEE
+639 ETAELLRRYSFEE
-652 NRHQN
+652 DRHQN

-670 ETSGFSEKNTIHN
+670 ETSGFSEKNTVHN

-721 PQSNAAQ
+721 PQSNAVQ
-728 REQLILPER
+728 REQLTLPEP
-737 STSETANHLTG
+737 STSETANQFTG
-748 TLLSPE
+748 TVLPPE
-754 PQSNAAQRE
+754 PQSNAAQTE
-763 QLILPERSTS
+763 QLTLPERSTS

-778 LAGAVLPPEPQSNA
+778 LTGAVLSPEPQSNA
-792 AQTEQLTIPERSTSE
+792 AQTEQLTIPERF
-807 NVNQLTGTV
+807 
-816 LSPEPQSNAAQR
+816 
-828 EQLILPERSTSET
+828 TSET

-846 GAVLPP
+846 GAVL
-852 EPQSKAA
+852 S
-859 QREQLTLPERSISET
+859 
-874 VNQLTG
+874 
-880 AVLPPEPQSNAAEPD
+880 
-895 QLTLPERSISE
+895 
-906 TANQLAGAVL
+906 
-916 PPEPQSNAA
+916 PEPQSNAA
-925 QREQLTIQERST
+925 QT
-937 SENANN
+937 
-943 LTGAVLPPEPQS
+943 
-955 NAVQREQLILPER
+955 EQLILPER
-968 STSETANQLTG
+968 SISETANQLTG

-1004 ETANQLTGT
+1004 ETVNQLTGT

-1020 SNAAKTE
+1020 SNAVQRE

-1041 HLTGT
+1041 HLTGAVFP
-1046 LLSPEPQ
+1046 PELQ
-1053 SKAAQR
+1053 SNAA
-1059 KQLTLPERST
+1059 KTEQLILPERSI
-1069 SETANNLTGAV
+1069 SETANHLTGAV
-1080 LPPEPQSNAAKTELL
+1080 LSPEPQSNAARTELL

-1163 SSDVIRSVNI
+1163 PSDVIRSVNI

-1186 SRLIERAYRNSLPEQ
+1186 SRLIERAYRNTLPEQ

-1214 TENMLMLVPPT
+1214 TENMVMLVPPT

-1246 EPQPAQAPAETS
+1246 EPQPAQAPAENS
-1258 RTVTTNRQVTVNTSV
+1258 RTVTTNRQITVNTSV

>member
-103 SVFPENIRRASQ
+103 AVFPENIRRASQ

-172 SSGGGAVFTAQQ
+172 SSGGGAIFTAQQ

-205 VEISRLGSASGF
+205 VEISRLGAASGF
-217 TEEQRARILSAVGK
+217 TEEQRAHILSAVGK

-259 LIRREVRSYGFTERH
+259 LIRLEVRSYGFTERH

-299 FIAADPESAAAR
+299 FLAADPESAAAR

-341 GKTDSSTTQQNVE
+341 GKTDSSTTQRNVE

-374 NSAQYG
+374 NSAQYS

-385 YQVERRIPDRIFRE
+385 YQAERRIPDRIFRE

-411 TGKPGGIGI
+411 TGKPGEIGI

-432 AGALNPASEITMK
+432 AGALNPASEITMR

-498 DFGEKQGLS
+498 DFGEKQELS
-507 ESGEAHVV
+507 QSGEARVV
-515 PMNNMDAPQ
+515 PMNNMDDPQ
-524 DVTQTMALPEPILNN
+524 DVTQTMALPEPIMNN

-639 ETTELLRRYSFEE
+639 ETAELLRRYSFEE
-652 NRHQN
+652 DRHQN

-670 ETSGFSEKNTIHN
+670 ETSGFSEKNTVHN

-703 HSTSKN
+703 
-709 TNHPTGAVLPPE
+709 
-721 PQSNAAQ
+721 
-728 REQLILPER
+728 R
-737 STSETANHLTG
+737 STSETVNHF
-748 TLLSPE
+748 
-754 PQSNAAQRE
+754 
-763 QLILPERSTS
+763 
-773 ETANQ
+773 
-778 LAGAVLPPEPQSNA
+778 
-792 AQTEQLTIPERSTSE
+792 
-807 NVNQLTGTV
+807 TGTV

-852 EPQSKAA
+852 EPQSNAA
-859 QREQLTLPERSISET
+859 QREQLTIPERSTSETANHLTGAVLPLEPQSNAAQRDQLTLPERSTSET

-880 AVLPPEPQSNAAEPD
+880 AVLPPEPQSNAA
-895 QLTLPERSISE
+895 Q
-906 TANQLAGAVL
+906 
-916 PPEPQSNAA
+916 
-925 QREQLTIQERST
+925 
-937 SENANN
+937 
-943 LTGAVLPPEPQS
+943 
-955 NAVQREQLILPER
+955 
-968 STSETANQLTG
+968 
-979 TVLPPE
+979 
-985 PQSNAAQREQLI
+985 
-997 LPERSTS
+997 
-1004 ETANQLTGT
+1004 
-1013 VLPPEPQ
+1013 
-1020 SNAAKTE
+1020 
-1027 QLILP
+1027 
-1032 ERSTSETAN
+1032 
-1041 HLTGT
+1041 
-1046 LLSPEPQ
+1046 
-1053 SKAAQR
+1053 
-1059 KQLTLPERST
+1059 
-1069 SETANNLTGAV
+1069 
-1080 LPPEPQSNAAKTELL
+1080 TELL
-1095 TPLAQSETQNN
+1095 TPLAQSEIQNN

-1163 SSDVIRSVNI
+1163 PSDVIRSVNI

-1186 SRLIERAYRNSLPEQ
+1186 SRLIERAYRNTLPEQ

-1214 TENMLMLVPPT
+1214 TENMVMLVPPT

-1246 EPQPAQAPAETS
+1246 EPQPAQAPAENS

-1288 TDKVYERIENRLAR
+1288 TDKVYERIETRLAR

>member
-1 MESITAARNI
+1 VESITAARNI

-133 TENSRYTEEVGRVFR
+133 MGNSRYTEEVGRVFR

-205 VEISRLGSASGF
+205 VEISRLGAASGF

-238 DAAQIVVQLAE
+238 DAAQMVVQLAE

-259 LIRREVRSYGFTERH
+259 LIRSEVRSYGFTERH

-299 FIAADPESAAAR
+299 FNAADPESAAAR

-341 GKTDSSTTQQNVE
+341 GKTDSSTTQRNVE

-374 NSAQYG
+374 NSAQYS

-385 YQVERRIPDRIFRE
+385 YQAERRIPDRIFRE

-411 TGKPGGIGI
+411 TGKPEGIGI

-539 FQAEETGANSVSLWS
+539 FQAEEAGANSVSLWS

-639 ETTELLRRYSFEE
+639 ETAELLRRYSFEE
-652 NRHQN
+652 DRHQN

-670 ETSGFSEKNTIHN
+670 ETSGFSEKNTVHN

-692 AVQKENEEAPA
+692 VVQKENEEAPA

-709 TNHPTGAVLPPE
+709 TNHPTGAVL
-721 PQSNAAQ
+721 
-728 REQLILPER
+728 
-737 STSETANHLTG
+737 
-748 TLLSPE
+748 SPE

-763 QLILPERSTS
+763 QLTLPERST
-773 ETANQ
+773 
-778 LAGAVLPPEPQSNA
+778 
-792 AQTEQLTIPERSTSE
+792 
-807 NVNQLTGTV
+807 
-816 LSPEPQSNAAQR
+816 
-828 EQLILPERSTSET
+828 
-841 ANQLT
+841 
-846 GAVLPP
+846 
-852 EPQSKAA
+852 
-859 QREQLTLPERSISET
+859 SET

-895 QLTLPERSISE
+895 QLTLPERSTSETVNQLTGAVLPPEPQSNAVQREQLILPERSTSE
-906 TANQLAGAVL
+906 TANHLTGAVL

-937 SENANN
+937 SETANH

-979 TVLPPE
+979 AVLSPE
-985 PQSNAAQREQLI
+985 PQSKAAQRDQLI
-997 LPERSTS
+997 LPERSIS

-1020 SNAAKTE
+1020 SNAAQREHLTIQE
-1027 QLILP
+1027 LSTSETANHLTGAVLSPEPQSNAAEPDQLILP

-1041 HLTGT
+1041 HLTG
-1046 LLSPEPQ
+1046 
-1053 SKAAQR
+1053 
-1059 KQLTLPERST
+1059 
-1069 SETANNLTGAV
+1069 AV
-1080 LPPEPQSNAAKTELL
+1080 LPPEPQSDAAQTELL

-1106 ERRTAGS
+1106 ERRTPGS

-1135 PVPVPEI
+1135 PIPVPEI

-1163 SSDVIRSVNI
+1163 PSDVIRSVNI

-1186 SRLIERAYRNSLPEQ
+1186 SRLIERAYRNTLPEQ

-1214 TENMLMLVPPT
+1214 TENMVMLVPPA

-1246 EPQPAQAPAETS
+1246 EPQPAQAPAENS

>member
-1 MESITAARNI
+1 MENITAARNI

-60 LEQPQTA
+60 IEQPQTA
-67 PVSNTRVTVNNF
+67 PVSNTHVTVNNF

-172 SSGGGAVFTAQQ
+172 SSGGGAVFTSQQ

-205 VEISRLGSASGF
+205 VEISRLGAASGF
-217 TEEQRARILSAVGK
+217 TEEQRARILSAVGR

-238 DAAQIVVQLAE
+238 DAAQMVVQLAE

-259 LIRREVRSYGFTERH
+259 LIRSEVRSYGFTERH

-283 IGAVPGR
+283 VGAVPGR
-290 IAPAGRSAA
+290 IAPAGRSAE
-299 FIAADPESAAAR
+299 FIAADPESTAAR

-333 GTGSDDSA
+333 GTGSDEPA
-341 GKTDSSTTQQNVE
+341 GKTDSSTTQRNVE
-354 FRRLSGKMTA
+354 FRRLYGKMTA

-374 NSAQYG
+374 NSAQYS

-385 YQVERRIPDRIFRE
+385 YQAERRIPDRIFRE

-420 PGTSEHSEKAKY
+420 LGTSEHSEKAKY
-432 AGALNPASEITMK
+432 AGALNPASEIAMK

-462 MVNSESR
+462 MANSESR

-475 SRQFEIPV
+475 SRQFEFPV

-498 DFGEKQGLS
+498 DFGEKPRLS
-507 ESGEAHVV
+507 ESGEARVV
-515 PMNNMDAPQ
+515 PMNNANVPQ
-524 DVTQTMALPEPILNN
+524 SAIQTLALPEHASNN
-539 FQAEETGANSVSLWS
+539 YNAEEAGANTVSLWS

-569 EISRNVNFGGRTIV
+569 EISRNVNTGGRTAV
-583 LSGSDTHSESM
+583 LSESDTHPESM

-670 ETSGFSEKNTIHN
+670 KTSGFSEQNTVHN
-683 SSTALTFNN
+683 TSTALTFNN
-692 AVQKENEEAPA
+692 AVQKENEAAPA
-703 HSTSKN
+703 HPTSKN
-709 TNHPTGAVLPPE
+709 TNHPTGTVLSPEPQSNAVQREQLTIPERSTSETANQLTGAVLSPEPQGNADKPDQLTLKEPSTSETANQITGAVLPPEPQGNVAQTEQLTIPVRSTSETANQLTGTVLPPEPQSKAAEPEHLTPPERSTAETANHLTGTVLPPEPQSNAAQREQLTIPERSISETANHLTGAVLPPEPQSNATQREQLILPERSTSETTNQLTGAVLPPE

-728 REQLILPER
+728 REQL
-737 STSETANHLTG
+737 
-748 TLLSPE
+748 
-754 PQSNAAQRE
+754 
-763 QLILPERSTS
+763 
-773 ETANQ
+773 
-778 LAGAVLPPEPQSNA
+778 
-792 AQTEQLTIPERSTSE
+792 TI
-807 NVNQLTGTV
+807 
-816 LSPEPQSNAAQR
+816 
-828 EQLILPERSTSET
+828 PERSTSET

-852 EPQSKAA
+852 EPQS
-859 QREQLTLPERSISET
+859 
-874 VNQLTG
+874 
-880 AVLPPEPQSNAAEPD
+880 
-895 QLTLPERSISE
+895 
-906 TANQLAGAVL
+906 
-916 PPEPQSNAA
+916 NAA
-925 QREQLTIQERST
+925 Q
-937 SENANN
+937 
-943 LTGAVLPPEPQS
+943 
-955 NAVQREQLILPER
+955 
-968 STSETANQLTG
+968 
-979 TVLPPE
+979 
-985 PQSNAAQREQLI
+985 
-997 LPERSTS
+997 
-1004 ETANQLTGT
+1004 
-1013 VLPPEPQ
+1013 
-1020 SNAAKTE
+1020 
-1027 QLILP
+1027 
-1032 ERSTSETAN
+1032 
-1041 HLTGT
+1041 
-1046 LLSPEPQ
+1046 
-1053 SKAAQR
+1053 
-1059 KQLTLPERST
+1059 
-1069 SETANNLTGAV
+1069 
-1080 LPPEPQSNAAKTELL
+1080 TELL
-1095 TPLAQSETQNN
+1095 TPLEQSETQSN

-1214 TENMLMLVPPT
+1214 TENMVMLVPPT

-1288 TDKVYERIENRLAR
+1288 TDKVYERIETRLVR

>member
-60 LEQPQTA
+60 IEQPQTA
-67 PVSNTRVTVNNF
+67 PVSNTHVTVNNF

-539 FQAEETGANSVSLWS
+539 FQAEEAGANSVSLWS

-639 ETTELLRRYSFEE
+639 ETAELLRRYSFEE
-652 NRHQN
+652 DRHQN

-670 ETSGFSEKNTIHN
+670 ETSGFSEKNTVHN

-692 AVQKENEEAPA
+692 VVQKENEEAPA

-709 TNHPTGAVLPPE
+709 TNHPTGAVL
-721 PQSNAAQ
+721 
-728 REQLILPER
+728 
-737 STSETANHLTG
+737 
-748 TLLSPE
+748 SPE

-763 QLILPERSTS
+763 QLTLPERSTS
-773 ETANQ
+773 ET
-778 LAGAVLPPEPQSNA
+778 V
-792 AQTEQLTIPERSTSE
+792 
-807 NVNQLTGTV
+807 
-816 LSPEPQSNAAQR
+816 
-828 EQLILPERSTSET
+828 
-841 ANQLT
+841 NQLT

-852 EPQSKAA
+852 EPQSNAA
-859 QREQLTLPERSISET
+859 EPDQLTLPERSTSET

-968 STSETANQLTG
+968 STSETVNQLTGAVLSPEPQSKAAQRDQLILPERSISETANQLTG

-985 PQSNAAQREQLI
+985 PQSNAAQREHLTIQEL
-997 LPERSTS
+997 STS
-1004 ETANQLTGT
+1004 ETANHLTGA
-1013 VLPPEPQ
+1013 VLSPEPQ
-1020 SNAAKTE
+1020 SNAAE
-1027 QLILP
+1027 PDQLILP

-1041 HLTGT
+1041 HLTG
-1046 LLSPEPQ
+1046 
-1053 SKAAQR
+1053 
-1059 KQLTLPERST
+1059 
-1069 SETANNLTGAV
+1069 AV
-1080 LPPEPQSNAAKTELL
+1080 LPPEPQSDAAQTELL

-1135 PVPVPEI
+1135 PIPVPEI

-1163 SSDVIRSVNI
+1163 PSDVIRSVNI

-1186 SRLIERAYRNSLPEQ
+1186 SRLIERAYRNTLPEQ

-1214 TENMLMLVPPT
+1214 TENMVMLVPPA

-1258 RTVTTNRQVTVNTSV
+1258 RTVTTNRQITVNTSV
-1273 DGGISSLTRDEISRL
+1273 DGGISSLTRDEVSRL

>member
-205 VEISRLGSASGF
+205 VEISRLGAASGF

-231 TGNRPQT
+231 TGNRPKT
-238 DAAQIVVQLAE
+238 DAAQMVVQLAE

-259 LIRREVRSYGFTERH
+259 LIRSEVRSYGFTERH

-299 FIAADPESAAAR
+299 FIAADPESTAAR

-498 DFGEKQGLS
+498 DFGEKRGLS
-507 ESGEAHVV
+507 QSGEARVV
-515 PMNNMDAPQ
+515 PMNNTDAPQ
-524 DVTQTMALPEPILNN
+524 DVTQTMAFPEPILNN

-569 EISRNVNFGGRTIV
+569 EISRNVNFGGRTVV
-583 LSGSDTHSESM
+583 LSESDTHPESM

-728 REQLILPER
+728 REQLTLPER
-737 STSETANHLTG
+737 STSET
-748 TLLSPE
+748 
-754 PQSNAAQRE
+754 
-763 QLILPERSTS
+763 
-773 ETANQ
+773 
-778 LAGAVLPPEPQSNA
+778 
-792 AQTEQLTIPERSTSE
+792 
-807 NVNQLTGTV
+807 VNQLTGT
-816 LSPEPQSNAAQR
+816 
-828 EQLILPERSTSET
+828 
-841 ANQLT
+841 
-846 GAVLPP
+846 
-852 EPQSKAA
+852 
-859 QREQLTLPERSISET
+859 
-874 VNQLTG
+874 
-880 AVLPPEPQSNAAEPD
+880 VLPPEPQSNAAEPD
-895 QLTLPERSISE
+895 QLTLPERSTSE
-906 TANQLAGAVL
+906 TANQLTGAVL
-916 PPEPQSNAA
+916 SPEPQSNAA
-925 QREQLTIQERST
+925 QTDQLTLPERST
-937 SENANN
+937 SETANHF
-943 LTGAVLPPEPQS
+943 TGVVLSPEPQS
-955 NAVQREQLILPER
+955 NAAQTEQLILPER
-968 STSETANQLTG
+968 SISETANQLTG

-1004 ETANQLTGT
+1004 ETANHLTGA
-1013 VLPPEPQ
+1013 VLSPEPQ
-1020 SNAAKTE
+1020 SNAAQREHLTIQE
-1027 QLILP
+1027 LSTSETANHLTGAVLSPEPQSNAAEPDQLILP
-1032 ERSTSETAN
+1032 ERSTSETVN
-1041 HLTGT
+1041 
-1046 LLSPEPQ
+1046 Q
-1053 SKAAQR
+1053 
-1059 KQLTLPERST
+1059 
-1069 SETANNLTGAV
+1069 LTGAV
-1080 LPPEPQSNAAKTELL
+1080 LSPEPQSNAARTELL

-1163 SSDVIRSVNI
+1163 PSDVIRSVNI

-1186 SRLIERAYRNSLPEQ
+1186 SRLIERAYRNTLPEQ

-1214 TENMLMLVPPT
+1214 TENMVMLVPPT

-1246 EPQPAQAPAETS
+1246 EPQPAQAPAENS
-1258 RTVTTNRQVTVNTSV
+1258 RTVTTNRQITVNTSV

>member
-1 MESITAARNI
+1 MENITAARNI

-60 LEQPQTA
+60 IEQPQTA
-67 PVSNTRVTVNNF
+67 PVSNTHVTVNNF

-238 DAAQIVVQLAE
+238 DAAQMVVQLAE

-259 LIRREVRSYGFTERH
+259 LIRSEVRSYGFTERH

-420 PGTSEHSEKAKY
+420 PETSEHSEKAKY

-507 ESGEAHVV
+507 QSGEARVV

-524 DVTQTMALPEPILNN
+524 DVTQTMALPEPIMNN
-539 FQAEETGANSVSLWS
+539 FQAEEAGANSVSLWS

-569 EISRNVNFGGRTIV
+569 EISRNVNFGGRTVV
-583 LSGSDTHSESM
+583 LSGSDTHSKSM

-624 AQHSNSDTALTSVVN
+624 AQHSNSDTTLTSVVS
-639 ETTELLRRYSFEE
+639 ETAELLRRYSFEE

-670 ETSGFSEKNTIHN
+670 ETSGFSEKNTVYN

-709 TNHPTGAVLPPE
+709 TNHPTGAVLSPEPQSNAVQREQLTLPERSTSETANQLTGTVLPPEPQSNAAQREQLTIQERSTSETANHLTGTVLPPEPQSNAAKTEQLTLPERSISETANQLTGTVLPPEPQSNAAQREQLTIPERSTSETANQLTGAVLTPE

-748 TLLSPE
+748 AVLPPE
-754 PQSNAAQRE
+754 PQSNAAQMER
-763 QLILPERSTS
+763 LTIPEHSTS
-773 ETANQ
+773 ETANHPT
-778 LAGAVLPPEPQSNA
+778 GAVLPPEPQSNA
-792 AQTEQLTIPERSTSE
+792 AQREQLTIPERSTSE
-807 NVNQLTGTV
+807 TANHPTGAVLPPESQSNTAQREQLTIPEHSTSETANHLTGAV
-816 LSPEPQSNAAQR
+816 LPPEPQSNAAQR

-852 EPQSKAA
+852 EPQSNAA
-859 QREQLTLPERSISET
+859 QRERLTILERSTSET
-874 VNQLTG
+874 ANHPTG
-880 AVLPPEPQSNAAEPD
+880 AVLPPEPQSN
-895 QLTLPERSISE
+895 
-906 TANQLAGAVL
+906 V
-916 PPEPQSNAA
+916 A
-925 QREQLTIQERST
+925 Q
-937 SENANN
+937 
-943 LTGAVLPPEPQS
+943 
-955 NAVQREQLILPER
+955 
-968 STSETANQLTG
+968 
-979 TVLPPE
+979 
-985 PQSNAAQREQLI
+985 
-997 LPERSTS
+997 
-1004 ETANQLTGT
+1004 
-1013 VLPPEPQ
+1013 
-1020 SNAAKTE
+1020 
-1027 QLILP
+1027 
-1032 ERSTSETAN
+1032 
-1041 HLTGT
+1041 
-1046 LLSPEPQ
+1046 
-1053 SKAAQR
+1053 
-1059 KQLTLPERST
+1059 
-1069 SETANNLTGAV
+1069 
-1080 LPPEPQSNAAKTELL
+1080 TELL
-1095 TPLAQSETQNN
+1095 TPLAQSETQSK

-1113 YRDRLDNKTLSVI
+1113 YRDRLDKETLSVI
-1126 DQLIAETRQ
+1126 DQLIAESRQ
-1135 PVPVPEI
+1135 SVHAPEV
-1142 KEAIPEPEPE
+1142 KKAAPEPEPE

-1163 SSDVIRSVNI
+1163 PSDVIRSVNI

-1214 TENMLMLVPPT
+1214 TENMVMLVPPT

-1246 EPQPAQAPAETS
+1246 EPQPAQAPAESS

>member
-1 MESITAARNI
+1 MENITAARNI

-133 TENSRYTEEVGRVFR
+133 MENSRYTEEVGRVFR

-205 VEISRLGSASGF
+205 VEISRLGAASGF

-259 LIRREVRSYGFTERH
+259 LIRSEVRSYGFTERH

-290 IAPAGRSAA
+290 IVPAGRTSA

-333 GTGSDDSA
+333 GAGSDDSA
-341 GKTDSSTTQQNVE
+341 GKTDSSTTQRNVE

-374 NSAQYG
+374 NSAQYS

-385 YQVERRIPDRIFRE
+385 YQAERRIPDRIFRE

-411 TGKPGGIGI
+411 TGKPEGIGI

-507 ESGEAHVV
+507 QSGEARVV

-524 DVTQTMALPEPILNN
+524 DVTQTMALPEPIMNN
-539 FQAEETGANSVSLWS
+539 FQAEEAGANSVSLWS

-624 AQHSNSDTALTSVVN
+624 AQHCNSDTALTSVVN
-639 ETTELLRRYSFEE
+639 ETAELLRRYSFEE
-652 NRHQN
+652 DRHQN

-670 ETSGFSEKNTIHN
+670 ETSGFSEKNTVHN

-692 AVQKENEEAPA
+692 AVQKENEAAPA
-703 HSTSKN
+703 HSTSETAN
-709 TNHPTGAVLPPE
+709 QLTGAV
-721 PQSNAAQ
+721 
-728 REQLILPER
+728 
-737 STSETANHLTG
+737 
-748 TLLSPE
+748 LSPE
-754 PQSNAAQRE
+754 PQSNAAQTE
-763 QLILPERSTS
+763 QLILPERSIP

-778 LAGAVLPPEPQSNA
+778 LTATVLPPQPQSNA

-807 NVNQLTGTV
+807 TVNQLTGTV
-816 LSPEPQSNAAQR
+816 LSPEPQSNSAQR

-852 EPQSKAA
+852 EPQS
-859 QREQLTLPERSISET
+859 
-874 VNQLTG
+874 
-880 AVLPPEPQSNAAEPD
+880 
-895 QLTLPERSISE
+895 
-906 TANQLAGAVL
+906 
-916 PPEPQSNAA
+916 NAA
-925 QREQLTIQERST
+925 Q
-937 SENANN
+937 
-943 LTGAVLPPEPQS
+943 
-955 NAVQREQLILPER
+955 
-968 STSETANQLTG
+968 
-979 TVLPPE
+979 
-985 PQSNAAQREQLI
+985 
-997 LPERSTS
+997 
-1004 ETANQLTGT
+1004 
-1013 VLPPEPQ
+1013 
-1020 SNAAKTE
+1020 
-1027 QLILP
+1027 
-1032 ERSTSETAN
+1032 
-1041 HLTGT
+1041 
-1046 LLSPEPQ
+1046 
-1053 SKAAQR
+1053 
-1059 KQLTLPERST
+1059 
-1069 SETANNLTGAV
+1069 
-1080 LPPEPQSNAAKTELL
+1080 TELL
-1095 TPLAQSETQNN
+1095 TPLAQSETKNN

-1163 SSDVIRSVNI
+1163 PSDVIRSVNI

-1186 SRLIERAYRNSLPEQ
+1186 SRLIERAYRNTLPEQ
-1201 PEKKPFTFRTAEN
+1201 PEKKPFKFRTAEN
-1214 TENMLMLVPPT
+1214 TENMVMLVPPT

-1246 EPQPAQAPAETS
+1246 EPQPAQAPAENS
-1258 RTVTTNRQVTVNTSV
+1258 RTVTTNRQITVNTSV

>member
-1 MESITAARNI
+1 MENITAARNI

-172 SSGGGAVFTAQQ
+172 SSGGGAVFTTQQ

-196 SEYPESPAA
+196 NEYPESPAA
-205 VEISRLGSASGF
+205 VEISRLGAASGF

-238 DAAQIVVQLAE
+238 DAAHMVVQLAE

-259 LIRREVRSYGFTERH
+259 LIRSEVRSYGFTERH

-290 IAPAGRSAA
+290 ITPAGRTAA

-341 GKTDSSTTQQNVE
+341 GKTDSSTTQRNVE

-374 NSAQYG
+374 NSAQYS

-385 YQVERRIPDRIFRE
+385 YQAERRIPERIFRE

-411 TGKPGGIGI
+411 TGKPGRIGI

-432 AGALNPASEITMK
+432 AGALNPASEITMR

-498 DFGEKQGLS
+498 DFGEKRGLS
-507 ESGEAHVV
+507 QSGEAHVV

-539 FQAEETGANSVSLWS
+539 FQAEEAGANSVSLWS

-670 ETSGFSEKNTIHN
+670 ETSGFSEKNTVHN
-683 SSTALTFNN
+683 TSTALTFNN
-692 AVQKENEEAPA
+692 AVQKENEEAP
-703 HSTSKN
+703 
-709 TNHPTGAVLPPE
+709 
-721 PQSNAAQ
+721 
-728 REQLILPER
+728 
-737 STSETANHLTG
+737 
-748 TLLSPE
+748 
-754 PQSNAAQRE
+754 
-763 QLILPERSTS
+763 ERSTS

-778 LAGAVLPPEPQSNA
+778 LTGVVFSPEPQSNA
-792 AQTEQLTIPERSTSE
+792 AQTEQL
-807 NVNQLTGTV
+807 
-816 LSPEPQSNAAQR
+816 
-828 EQLILPERSTSET
+828 ILPERS
-841 ANQLT
+841 
-846 GAVLPP
+846 
-852 EPQSKAA
+852 
-859 QREQLTLPERSISET
+859 I
-874 VNQLTG
+874 
-880 AVLPPEPQSNAAEPD
+880 
-895 QLTLPERSISE
+895 
-906 TANQLAGAVL
+906 
-916 PPEPQSNAA
+916 
-925 QREQLTIQERST
+925 
-937 SENANN
+937 
-943 LTGAVLPPEPQS
+943 
-955 NAVQREQLILPER
+955 
-968 STSETANQLTG
+968 SETANQLTG

-985 PQSNAAQREQLI
+985 PQSNAAQREQLT

-1004 ETANQLTGT
+1004 ETANQLTGV
-1013 VLPPEPQ
+1013 VLPPESQ

-1032 ERSTSETAN
+1032 ERSTSETVN
-1041 HLTGT
+1041 
-1046 LLSPEPQ
+1046 Q
-1053 SKAAQR
+1053 
-1059 KQLTLPERST
+1059 
-1069 SETANNLTGAV
+1069 LTGAV
-1080 LPPEPQSNAAKTELL
+1080 LPPEPQSNAARTELL

-1163 SSDVIRSVNI
+1163 LSDVIRSVNI

-1186 SRLIERAYRNSLPEQ
+1186 SRLIERAYRNTLPEQ

-1214 TENMLMLVPPT
+1214 TENMVMLVPPT

-1246 EPQPAQAPAETS
+1246 EPQPAQAPAENS
-1258 RTVTTNRQVTVNTSV
+1258 RTVTTNRQITVNTSV

>member
-507 ESGEAHVV
+507 ESGEARVV
-515 PMNNMDAPQ
+515 PMNNTDAPQ
-524 DVTQTMALPEPILNN
+524 DVTQTMAFPEPILNN

-569 EISRNVNFGGRTIV
+569 EVSRNVNFGGRTIV
-583 LSGSDTHSESM
+583 LSGSNTHSESM

-639 ETTELLRRYSFEE
+639 ETAELLRRYSFEE
-652 NRHQN
+652 DRHQN

-670 ETSGFSEKNTIHN
+670 ETSGFSEKNTVHN

-692 AVQKENEEAPA
+692 VVQKENEEAPA

-709 TNHPTGAVLPPE
+709 TNHPTGAVL
-721 PQSNAAQ
+721 
-728 REQLILPER
+728 
-737 STSETANHLTG
+737 
-748 TLLSPE
+748 SPE
-754 PQSNAAQRE
+754 PQSNAAR
-763 QLILPERSTS
+763 
-773 ETANQ
+773 
-778 LAGAVLPPEPQSNA
+778 
-792 AQTEQLTIPERSTSE
+792 
-807 NVNQLTGTV
+807 
-816 LSPEPQSNAAQR
+816 
-828 EQLILPERSTSET
+828 
-841 ANQLT
+841 
-846 GAVLPP
+846 
-852 EPQSKAA
+852 
-859 QREQLTLPERSISET
+859 
-874 VNQLTG
+874 
-880 AVLPPEPQSNAAEPD
+880 
-895 QLTLPERSISE
+895 
-906 TANQLAGAVL
+906 
-916 PPEPQSNAA
+916 
-925 QREQLTIQERST
+925 
-937 SENANN
+937 
-943 LTGAVLPPEPQS
+943 
-955 NAVQREQLILPER
+955 
-968 STSETANQLTG
+968 
-979 TVLPPE
+979 
-985 PQSNAAQREQLI
+985 
-997 LPERSTS
+997 
-1004 ETANQLTGT
+1004 
-1013 VLPPEPQ
+1013 
-1020 SNAAKTE
+1020 
-1027 QLILP
+1027 
-1032 ERSTSETAN
+1032 
-1041 HLTGT
+1041 
-1046 LLSPEPQ
+1046 
-1053 SKAAQR
+1053 
-1059 KQLTLPERST
+1059 
-1069 SETANNLTGAV
+1069 
-1080 LPPEPQSNAAKTELL
+1080 TELL

-1163 SSDVIRSVNI
+1163 PSDVIRSVNI

-1186 SRLIERAYRNSLPEQ
+1186 SRLIERAYRNTLPEQ

-1214 TENMLMLVPPT
+1214 TENMVMLVPPA

-1246 EPQPAQAPAETS
+1246 EPQPAQAPAENS

>member
-115 ENVRMIRSAEMR
+115 ENVRMIHSAEMR
-127 RVFRAL
+127 RIFRAL

-217 TEEQRARILSAVGK
+217 TEEQRARILSAVGR

-238 DAAQIVVQLAE
+238 DAAQMVVQLAE

-341 GKTDSSTTQQNVE
+341 GKTDSSTTQRNVE

-374 NSAQYG
+374 NSAQYS

-385 YQVERRIPDRIFRE
+385 YQAERKIPERIFRE
-399 NVLGKAVSANAE
+399 NVLGKTVSANAE
-411 TGKPGGIGI
+411 TGKPGEIGI

-432 AGALNPASEITMK
+432 AGALNPASEITMR

-483 SELLAGARLNAGAGI
+483 SELLTGAQLNAGAGI

-539 FQAEETGANSVSLWS
+539 FQAEEAGANSVSLWS

-639 ETTELLRRYSFEE
+639 ETAELLRRYSFEE
-652 NRHQN
+652 DRHQN

-670 ETSGFSEKNTIHN
+670 ETSGFSEKNTVHN

-692 AVQKENEEAPA
+692 VVQKENEEAPA

-709 TNHPTGAVLPPE
+709 TNHPTGAVL
-721 PQSNAAQ
+721 
-728 REQLILPER
+728 
-737 STSETANHLTG
+737 
-748 TLLSPE
+748 SPE

-763 QLILPERSTS
+763 QLTLPERSTS
-773 ETANQ
+773 ET
-778 LAGAVLPPEPQSNA
+778 V
-792 AQTEQLTIPERSTSE
+792 
-807 NVNQLTGTV
+807 
-816 LSPEPQSNAAQR
+816 
-828 EQLILPERSTSET
+828 
-841 ANQLT
+841 NQLT

-852 EPQSKAA
+852 EPQSNAA
-859 QREQLTLPERSISET
+859 EPDQLTLPERSTSET

-955 NAVQREQLILPER
+955 NAVQREQLILPEH
-968 STSETANQLTG
+968 STSETANHLTG
-979 TVLPPE
+979 AVLPPE
-985 PQSNAAQREQLI
+985 PQSNAAQREQLT
-997 LPERSTS
+997 LLERSTS
-1004 ETANQLTGT
+1004 ETANQ
-1013 VLPPEPQ
+1013 
-1020 SNAAKTE
+1020 
-1027 QLILP
+1027 
-1032 ERSTSETAN
+1032 
-1041 HLTGT
+1041 
-1046 LLSPEPQ
+1046 
-1053 SKAAQR
+1053 
-1059 KQLTLPERST
+1059 
-1069 SETANNLTGAV
+1069 LTGAV
-1080 LPPEPQSNAAKTELL
+1080 LPPEPQSNAAQRERLTILERSTSETANHPTGAVLPPEPQSNVAQTELL
-1095 TPLAQSETQNN
+1095 TPLAQSETQSK

-1113 YRDRLDNKTLSVI
+1113 YRDRLDKETLSVI
-1126 DQLIAETRQ
+1126 DQLIAESRQ
-1135 PVPVPEI
+1135 SVHAPEV
-1142 KEAIPEPEPE
+1142 KKAAPEPEPE

-1163 SSDVIRSVNI
+1163 PSDVIRSVNI

-1214 TENMLMLVPPT
+1214 TENMVMLVPPT

-1246 EPQPAQAPAETS
+1246 EPQPAQAPAESS

>member
-33 GDFADEVGNR
+33 EDFADEVGNR

-341 GKTDSSTTQQNVE
+341 GKTDSSTTQRNVE

-374 NSAQYG
+374 NSAQYS

-385 YQVERRIPDRIFRE
+385 YQAERRIPDRIFRE

-432 AGALNPASEITMK
+432 AGALNPASEITMR

-507 ESGEAHVV
+507 QSGEARVV

-524 DVTQTMALPEPILNN
+524 DVTQTMALPEPIMNN
-539 FQAEETGANSVSLWS
+539 FPAEEAGANSVSLWS

-670 ETSGFSEKNTIHN
+670 ETSGFSEKNTVHN
-683 SSTALTFNN
+683 TSTALTFNN

-703 HSTSKN
+703 HPTSKN
-709 TNHPTGAVLPPE
+709 TNHPTG
-721 PQSNAAQ
+721 
-728 REQLILPER
+728 
-737 STSETANHLTG
+737 T
-748 TLLSPE
+748 
-754 PQSNAAQRE
+754 
-763 QLILPERSTS
+763 
-773 ETANQ
+773 
-778 LAGAVLPPEPQSNA
+778 
-792 AQTEQLTIPERSTSE
+792 
-807 NVNQLTGTV
+807 
-816 LSPEPQSNAAQR
+816 
-828 EQLILPERSTSET
+828 
-841 ANQLT
+841 
-846 GAVLPP
+846 
-852 EPQSKAA
+852 
-859 QREQLTLPERSISET
+859 
-874 VNQLTG
+874 
-880 AVLPPEPQSNAAEPD
+880 
-895 QLTLPERSISE
+895 
-906 TANQLAGAVL
+906 VL

-925 QREQLTIQERST
+925 QREQLTIQERSI
-937 SENANN
+937 SETANH
-943 LTGAVLPPEPQS
+943 LTGTVLTPEPQS
-955 NAVQREQLILPER
+955 NV
-968 STSETANQLTG
+968 
-979 TVLPPE
+979 
-985 PQSNAAQREQLI
+985 
-997 LPERSTS
+997 
-1004 ETANQLTGT
+1004 
-1013 VLPPEPQ
+1013 
-1020 SNAAKTE
+1020 AKTE

-1032 ERSTSETAN
+1032 ERSTSEPAN

-1069 SETANNLTGAV
+1069 SETVNHLTGTLLSPEPQSNAAEPDQLILPERSTSETVNQFTGTVLPPEPQSNAAEPNQLTLPERSTSETANHLTGAVLPPEPQSNAAQREQLTLPERSTSETVNQLTGTMLPPEPQSKAAQREQLILPERSTSETANNLTGAV
-1080 LPPEPQSNAAKTELL
+1080 LPPEPQSNAAQREQLTLPERSISETANQLTGAVLSPEPQSNAAQREQLILPERSISETANHLTGAVLSPEPQSNAARTELL

-1163 SSDVIRSVNI
+1163 PSDVIRSVNI

-1214 TENMLMLVPPT
+1214 TENMVMLVPPT

-1246 EPQPAQAPAETS
+1246 EPQPAQAPAENS

>member
-172 SSGGGAVFTAQQ
+172 SSGGGAVFTTQQ

-205 VEISRLGSASGF
+205 VEISRLGAASGF

-238 DAAQIVVQLAE
+238 DAAQMVVQLAE

-259 LIRREVRSYGFTERH
+259 LIRSEVRSYGFTERH

-341 GKTDSSTTQQNVE
+341 GKTDSSTTQRNVE

-374 NSAQYG
+374 NSAQYS

-385 YQVERRIPDRIFRE
+385 YQAERRIPERIFRE

-411 TGKPGGIGI
+411 TGKPGRIGI

-432 AGALNPASEITMK
+432 AGALNPASEITMR

-498 DFGEKQGLS
+498 DFGEKRGLS
-507 ESGEAHVV
+507 QSGEAHVV

-539 FQAEETGANSVSLWS
+539 FQAEEAGANSVSLWS

-639 ETTELLRRYSFEE
+639 ETAELLRRYSFEE
-652 NRHQN
+652 DRHQN

-670 ETSGFSEKNTIHN
+670 ETSGFSEKNTVHN

-692 AVQKENEEAPA
+692 VVQKENEEAPA

-709 TNHPTGAVLPPE
+709 TNHPTGAVL
-721 PQSNAAQ
+721 S
-728 REQLILPER
+728 
-737 STSETANHLTG
+737 
-748 TLLSPE
+748 
-754 PQSNAAQRE
+754 
-763 QLILPERSTS
+763 
-773 ETANQ
+773 
-778 LAGAVLPPEPQSNA
+778 
-792 AQTEQLTIPERSTSE
+792 
-807 NVNQLTGTV
+807 
-816 LSPEPQSNAAQR
+816 
-828 EQLILPERSTSET
+828 
-841 ANQLT
+841 
-846 GAVLPP
+846 P

-859 QREQLTLPERSISET
+859 QR
-874 VNQLTG
+874 
-880 AVLPPEPQSNAAEPD
+880 D
-895 QLTLPERSISE
+895 
-906 TANQLAGAVL
+906 
-916 PPEPQSNAA
+916 
-925 QREQLTIQERST
+925 
-937 SENANN
+937 
-943 LTGAVLPPEPQS
+943 
-955 NAVQREQLILPER
+955 QLILPER
-968 STSETANQLTG
+968 SISETANQLTG

-985 PQSNAAQREQLI
+985 PQSNAAQREHLTIQEL
-997 LPERSTS
+997 STS
-1004 ETANQLTGT
+1004 ETANHLTGA
-1013 VLPPEPQ
+1013 VLSPEPQ
-1020 SNAAKTE
+1020 SNAAE
-1027 QLILP
+1027 PDQLILP

-1041 HLTGT
+1041 HLTG
-1046 LLSPEPQ
+1046 
-1053 SKAAQR
+1053 
-1059 KQLTLPERST
+1059 
-1069 SETANNLTGAV
+1069 AV
-1080 LPPEPQSNAAKTELL
+1080 LPPEPQSDAAQTELL

-1135 PVPVPEI
+1135 PIPVPEI

-1163 SSDVIRSVNI
+1163 PSDVIRSVNI

-1186 SRLIERAYRNSLPEQ
+1186 SRLIERAYRNTLPEQ

-1214 TENMLMLVPPT
+1214 TENMVMLVPPA

-1246 EPQPAQAPAETS
+1246 EPQPAQAPAENS

>member
-127 RVFRAL
+127 RIFRAL

-196 SEYPESPAA
+196 SEYPEIPAA

-290 IAPAGRSAA
+290 IAPAGRSVA

-374 NSAQYG
+374 NSAQYS

-385 YQVERRIPDRIFRE
+385 YQAERRIPDRIFRE
-399 NVLGKAVSANAE
+399 NVLGKAVFANAE

-432 AGALNPASEITMK
+432 AGALNPASEITMR

-507 ESGEAHVV
+507 QSGEARVV

-569 EISRNVNFGGRTIV
+569 EISRNVNFGGRTVV

-611 LSRFSFETDIYST
+611 LSRLSFETDIYST
-624 AQHSNSDTALTSVVN
+624 TQHSNSDTALTSVVN
-639 ETTELLRRYSFEE
+639 ETAELLRRYSFEE
-652 NRHQN
+652 DRHQN

-670 ETSGFSEKNTIHN
+670 ETSGFSEKNTVHN

-703 HSTSKN
+703 RSTSE
-709 TNHPTGAVLPPE
+709 TVNHFTGTVLSPE

-728 REQLILPER
+728 REQLTIPERSISETANHLTGTVLTPEPQSNVAKTEQLILPERSISEHANNLTGTVLPPEPQSKAAQRKQLTLPER
-737 STSETANHLTG
+737 STSEPANHLTG

-754 PQSNAAQRE
+754 PQSNAAQ
-763 QLILPERSTS
+763 T
-773 ETANQ
+773 
-778 LAGAVLPPEPQSNA
+778 
-792 AQTEQLTIPERSTSE
+792 
-807 NVNQLTGTV
+807 
-816 LSPEPQSNAAQR
+816 
-828 EQLILPERSTSET
+828 
-841 ANQLT
+841 
-846 GAVLPP
+846 
-852 EPQSKAA
+852 
-859 QREQLTLPERSISET
+859 EQLTLPERSISEHA
-874 VNQLTG
+874 NNLTG

-895 QLTLPERSISE
+895 QLTLPERSTSETVNQFTGTVLPPEPQSNAAEPNQLTLPERSTSE
-906 TANQLAGAVL
+906 TANHLTGAVL

-925 QREQLTIQERST
+925 QREQLT
-937 SENANN
+937 
-943 LTGAVLPPEPQS
+943 
-955 NAVQREQLILPER
+955 LPER
-968 STSETANQLTG
+968 STSETVNQ
-979 TVLPPE
+979 
-985 PQSNAAQREQLI
+985 
-997 LPERSTS
+997 
-1004 ETANQLTGT
+1004 
-1013 VLPPEPQ
+1013 
-1020 SNAAKTE
+1020 
-1027 QLILP
+1027 
-1032 ERSTSETAN
+1032 
-1041 HLTGT
+1041 
-1046 LLSPEPQ
+1046 
-1053 SKAAQR
+1053 
-1059 KQLTLPERST
+1059 
-1069 SETANNLTGAV
+1069 LTGAV
-1080 LPPEPQSNAAKTELL
+1080 LPPEPQSNAARTELL

-1163 SSDVIRSVNI
+1163 PSDVIRSVNI

-1186 SRLIERAYRNSLPEQ
+1186 SRLIERAYRNTLPEQ
-1201 PEKKPFTFRTAEN
+1201 PEKKPFTFQTAEN
-1214 TENMLMLVPPT
+1214 TENMVMLVPPT

-1246 EPQPAQAPAETS
+1246 EPQPAQAPAENS

-1273 DGGISSLTRDEISRL
+1273 DGGINSLTRDEISRL

>member
-1 MESITAARNI
+1 MENITAARNI

-60 LEQPQTA
+60 IEQPQTA
-67 PVSNTRVTVNNF
+67 PVSNTHVTVNNF

-127 RVFRAL
+127 SVFRAF

-196 SEYPESPAA
+196 SEYPESPVA
-205 VEISRLGSASGF
+205 VEISRLGAASGF
-217 TEEQRARILSAVGK
+217 TEEQRARILSAVGR

-238 DAAQIVVQLAE
+238 DAAQMVVQLAE

-259 LIRREVRSYGFTERH
+259 LIRSEVRSYGFTERH

-283 IGAVPGR
+283 VGAVPGR

-299 FIAADPESAAAR
+299 FIAADPESTAAR

-341 GKTDSSTTQQNVE
+341 GKTDSSTTQRNVE

-374 NSAQYG
+374 NSAQYS

-385 YQVERRIPDRIFRE
+385 YRAERRIPDRIFRE

-411 TGKPGGIGI
+411 TGKPGEIGI

-432 AGALNPASEITMK
+432 AGTLNPASEIAMK

-454 LLEQISDG
+454 LLELISDG
-462 MVNSESR
+462 MANSESR

-483 SELLAGARLNAGAGI
+483 SELLAGAQLNAGAGI

-507 ESGEAHVV
+507 ESGEARVV

-539 FQAEETGANSVSLWS
+539 FQAEEAGANSVSLWS

-569 EISRNVNFGGRTIV
+569 EISRNVNFGGRTVV
-583 LSGSDTHSESM
+583 LSESDTHPESM

-624 AQHSNSDTALTSVVN
+624 AQHSNSDTTLTSVVS
-639 ETTELLRRYSFEE
+639 ETAELLRRYSFEE

-670 ETSGFSEKNTIHN
+670 ETSGFSEKNTVYN

-709 TNHPTGAVLPPE
+709 TNHPTGAVLSPEPQSNAVQREQLTLPERSTSETANQLTGTVLPPEPQSNAAQREQLTIQERSTSETANHLTGTVLPPEPQSNAAKTEQLTLPERSISETANQLTGVVLPPEPQSNAAQREQLTIPERSTSETANQLTGAVLTPE

-748 TLLSPE
+748 AVLPPE
-754 PQSNAAQRE
+754 PQSNAAQMER
-763 QLILPERSTS
+763 LTIPEHSTS
-773 ETANQ
+773 ETANHPT
-778 LAGAVLPPEPQSNA
+778 GAVLPPEPQSNA
-792 AQTEQLTIPERSTSE
+792 AQREQLTIPERSTSE
-807 NVNQLTGTV
+807 TANHPTGAVLPPESQSNAAQREQLTIPEHSTSETANHLTGAVLPPEPQSNAAQREQLTLLERSTSETANQLTGAV
-816 LSPEPQSNAAQR
+816 LPPEPQSNAAQR

-852 EPQSKAA
+852 EPQSNAA
-859 QREQLTLPERSISET
+859 QRERLTILERSTSET
-874 VNQLTG
+874 ANHPTG
-880 AVLPPEPQSNAAEPD
+880 AVLPPEPQSN
-895 QLTLPERSISE
+895 
-906 TANQLAGAVL
+906 V
-916 PPEPQSNAA
+916 A
-925 QREQLTIQERST
+925 Q
-937 SENANN
+937 
-943 LTGAVLPPEPQS
+943 
-955 NAVQREQLILPER
+955 
-968 STSETANQLTG
+968 
-979 TVLPPE
+979 
-985 PQSNAAQREQLI
+985 
-997 LPERSTS
+997 
-1004 ETANQLTGT
+1004 
-1013 VLPPEPQ
+1013 
-1020 SNAAKTE
+1020 
-1027 QLILP
+1027 
-1032 ERSTSETAN
+1032 
-1041 HLTGT
+1041 
-1046 LLSPEPQ
+1046 
-1053 SKAAQR
+1053 
-1059 KQLTLPERST
+1059 
-1069 SETANNLTGAV
+1069 
-1080 LPPEPQSNAAKTELL
+1080 TELL
-1095 TPLAQSETQNN
+1095 TPLAQSETQSK

-1163 SSDVIRSVNI
+1163 PSDVIRSVNI

-1186 SRLIERAYRNSLPEQ
+1186 SRLIERAYRNTLPEQ
-1201 PEKKPFTFRTAEN
+1201 PEKKPFKFRTAEN
-1214 TENMLMLVPPT
+1214 TENMVMLVPPA

-1246 EPQPAQAPAETS
+1246 EPQPAQAPAENS

>member
-205 VEISRLGSASGF
+205 VEISRLGAASGF

-238 DAAQIVVQLAE
+238 DAAQMVVQLAE
-249 RGKSAVEAAE
+249 RGKSAAEAAE
-259 LIRREVRSYGFTERH
+259 LIRSEVRSYGFTERH

-290 IAPAGRSAA
+290 IVPAGRSAA

-341 GKTDSSTTQQNVE
+341 GKTDSSTTQRNVE

-364 GISAVFSDIL
+364 WISAVFSDIL
-374 NSAQYG
+374 NSAQYS

-385 YQVERRIPDRIFRE
+385 YQAERRIPDRIFRE

-411 TGKPGGIGI
+411 TGKTGGIGI

-445 FYADSPAGR
+445 FYADSPAVR

-498 DFGEKQGLS
+498 DFGEKRGLS
-507 ESGEAHVV
+507 QSGEARVV
-515 PMNNMDAPQ
+515 PMNNTDAPQ
-524 DVTQTMALPEPILNN
+524 DVTQTMAFPEPILNN

-569 EISRNVNFGGRTIV
+569 EVSRNVNFGGRTIV
-583 LSGSDTHSESM
+583 LSGSNTHSESM

-639 ETTELLRRYSFEE
+639 ETAELLRRYSFEE
-652 NRHQN
+652 DRHQN

-670 ETSGFSEKNTIHN
+670 ETSGFSEKNTVHN

-692 AVQKENEEAPA
+692 VVQKENEEAPA

-709 TNHPTGAVLPPE
+709 TNHPTGAVL
-721 PQSNAAQ
+721 
-728 REQLILPER
+728 
-737 STSETANHLTG
+737 
-748 TLLSPE
+748 SPE
-754 PQSNAAQRE
+754 PQSKAAQR
-763 QLILPERSTS
+763 
-773 ETANQ
+773 
-778 LAGAVLPPEPQSNA
+778 
-792 AQTEQLTIPERSTSE
+792 EQLTIPERSTSGT
-807 NVNQLTGTV
+807 VNQFTGAV

-828 EQLILPERSTSET
+828 EQLILPERS
-841 ANQLT
+841 
-846 GAVLPP
+846 
-852 EPQSKAA
+852 
-859 QREQLTLPERSISET
+859 RSET
-874 VNQLTG
+874 VNQFTG
-880 AVLPPEPQSNAAEPD
+880 A
-895 QLTLPERSISE
+895 
-906 TANQLAGAVL
+906 
-916 PPEPQSNAA
+916 
-925 QREQLTIQERST
+925 
-937 SENANN
+937 
-943 LTGAVLPPEPQS
+943 
-955 NAVQREQLILPER
+955 
-968 STSETANQLTG
+968 
-979 TVLPPE
+979 
-985 PQSNAAQREQLI
+985 
-997 LPERSTS
+997 
-1004 ETANQLTGT
+1004 
-1013 VLPPEPQ
+1013 
-1020 SNAAKTE
+1020 
-1027 QLILP
+1027 
-1032 ERSTSETAN
+1032 
-1041 HLTGT
+1041 
-1046 LLSPEPQ
+1046 LL
-1053 SKAAQR
+1053 
-1059 KQLTLPERST
+1059 
-1069 SETANNLTGAV
+1069 
-1080 LPPEPQSNAAKTELL
+1080 
-1095 TPLAQSETQNN
+1095 
-1106 ERRTAGS
+1106 
-1113 YRDRLDNKTLSVI
+1113 
-1126 DQLIAETRQ
+1126 
-1135 PVPVPEI
+1135 
-1142 KEAIPEPEPE
+1142 
-1152 LNYISSEKSVE
+1152 
-1163 SSDVIRSVNI
+1163 
-1173 VRESIVRHTESHM
+1173 
-1186 SRLIERAYRNSLPEQ
+1186 
-1201 PEKKPFTFRTAEN
+1201 
-1214 TENMLMLVPPT
+1214 
-1225 EMDRYRAQQPYMNS
+1225 
-1239 LPPIELK
+1239 
-1246 EPQPAQAPAETS
+1246 
-1258 RTVTTNRQVTVNTSV
+1258 
-1273 DGGISSLTRDEISRL
+1273 
-1288 TDKVYERIENRLAR
+1288 
-1302 ERRRMGL
+1302 

>member
-115 ENVRMIRSAEMR
+115 ENARMIRSAEMR

-205 VEISRLGSASGF
+205 VEISRLGAASGF
-217 TEEQRARILSAVGK
+217 TEEQRARILSSVGK

-238 DAAQIVVQLAE
+238 DAAQMVVQLAE

-259 LIRREVRSYGFTERH
+259 LIRSEVRSYGFTERH

-374 NSAQYG
+374 NSAQYS

-385 YQVERRIPDRIFRE
+385 YQAERRIPERIFRE

-411 TGKPGGIGI
+411 TGKPGRIGI

-432 AGALNPASEITMK
+432 AGALNPASEITMR

-507 ESGEAHVV
+507 QSGEARVV

-524 DVTQTMALPEPILNN
+524 DVTQTMALPEPIMNN
-539 FQAEETGANSVSLWS
+539 FQAEEAGANSVSLWS

-569 EISRNVNFGGRTIV
+569 EISRNVNFGGRTAV

-639 ETTELLRRYSFEE
+639 ETAELLRRYSFEE
-652 NRHQN
+652 DRHQN

-670 ETSGFSEKNTIHN
+670 ETSGFSEKNTVHN

-721 PQSNAAQ
+721 PQSNAVQ
-728 REQLILPER
+728 REQLTLPE
-737 STSETANHLTG
+737 
-748 TLLSPE
+748 P
-754 PQSNAAQRE
+754 
-763 QLILPERSTS
+763 STS

-778 LAGAVLPPEPQSNA
+778 FTGTVLPPEPQSNA

-807 NVNQLTGTV
+807 
-816 LSPEPQSNAAQR
+816 
-828 EQLILPERSTSET
+828 T
-841 ANQLT
+841 ANHLT
-846 GAVLPP
+846 GAVL
-852 EPQSKAA
+852 S
-859 QREQLTLPERSISET
+859 S
-874 VNQLTG
+874 
-880 AVLPPEPQSNAAEPD
+880 
-895 QLTLPERSISE
+895 
-906 TANQLAGAVL
+906 
-916 PPEPQSNAA
+916 EPQSNAA
-925 QREQLTIQERST
+925 QREQLTI
-937 SENANN
+937 
-943 LTGAVLPPEPQS
+943 PEP
-955 NAVQREQLILPER
+955 
-968 STSETANQLTG
+968 STSETVNQPTG

-985 PQSNAAQREQLI
+985 PQSNAAR
-997 LPERSTS
+997 
-1004 ETANQLTGT
+1004 
-1013 VLPPEPQ
+1013 
-1020 SNAAKTE
+1020 
-1027 QLILP
+1027 
-1032 ERSTSETAN
+1032 
-1041 HLTGT
+1041 
-1046 LLSPEPQ
+1046 
-1053 SKAAQR
+1053 
-1059 KQLTLPERST
+1059 
-1069 SETANNLTGAV
+1069 
-1080 LPPEPQSNAAKTELL
+1080 TELL

-1163 SSDVIRSVNI
+1163 PSDVIRSVNI

-1186 SRLIERAYRNSLPEQ
+1186 SRLIERAYRNTLPEQ

-1214 TENMLMLVPPT
+1214 TENMVMLVPPT

-1246 EPQPAQAPAETS
+1246 EPQPAQAPAENS
-1258 RTVTTNRQVTVNTSV
+1258 RTVTTNRQITVNTSV

>member
-19 LHGIAPLCVPMSVS
+19 LHGIAPLCVPMTVS

-196 SEYPESPAA
+196 SEYPESPVA
-205 VEISRLGSASGF
+205 VEISRLGAASGF
-217 TEEQRARILSAVGK
+217 TEEQRARILSAVGR

-238 DAAQIVVQLAE
+238 DAAQMVVQLAE

-259 LIRREVRSYGFTERH
+259 LIRSEVRSYGFTERH

-283 IGAVPGR
+283 VGAVPGR

-299 FIAADPESAAAR
+299 FIAADPESTAAR

-515 PMNNMDAPQ
+515 PMNNTDAPQ

-639 ETTELLRRYSFEE
+639 ETAELLRRYSFEE
-652 NRHQN
+652 DRHQN

-670 ETSGFSEKNTIHN
+670 ETSGFSEKNTVHN

-692 AVQKENEEAPA
+692 VVQKENEEAPA

-709 TNHPTGAVLPPE
+709 TNHPTGAVL
-721 PQSNAAQ
+721 
-728 REQLILPER
+728 
-737 STSETANHLTG
+737 
-748 TLLSPE
+748 SPE

-763 QLILPERSTS
+763 QLTLPERST
-773 ETANQ
+773 
-778 LAGAVLPPEPQSNA
+778 
-792 AQTEQLTIPERSTSE
+792 
-807 NVNQLTGTV
+807 
-816 LSPEPQSNAAQR
+816 
-828 EQLILPERSTSET
+828 
-841 ANQLT
+841 
-846 GAVLPP
+846 
-852 EPQSKAA
+852 
-859 QREQLTLPERSISET
+859 SET

-895 QLTLPERSISE
+895 QLTLPERSTSE
-906 TANQLAGAVL
+906 TVNQ
-916 PPEPQSNAA
+916 
-925 QREQLTIQERST
+925 
-937 SENANN
+937 
-943 LTGAVLPPEPQS
+943 LTGAVLS
-955 NAVQREQLILPER
+955 
-968 STSETANQLTG
+968 S
-979 TVLPPE
+979 E

-1020 SNAAKTE
+1020 SNAAQRE
-1027 QLILP
+1027 QLTIP

-1053 SKAAQR
+1053 SNAAEPDQLKHPERSTSETANQLAGAVLPPESQSNAAQR
-1059 KQLTLPERST
+1059 EQLILPERSTSETVNQLTGTVLPPEPQSNAVQREQLILPERST
-1069 SETANNLTGAV
+1069 SETANHLTGAVFPPELQSNAAKTEQLILPERSISETANHLTGAV
-1080 LPPEPQSNAAKTELL
+1080 LSPEPQSNAARTELL

-1163 SSDVIRSVNI
+1163 PSDVIRSVNI

-1186 SRLIERAYRNSLPEQ
+1186 SRLIERAYRNTLPEQ

-1214 TENMLMLVPPT
+1214 TENMVMLVPPT

-1246 EPQPAQAPAETS
+1246 EPQPAQAPAENS

-1288 TDKVYERIENRLAR
+1288 TDKVYERIETRLVR

>member
-103 SVFPENIRRASQ
+103 AVFPENIRRASQ

-172 SSGGGAVFTAQQ
+172 SSGGGAIFTAQQ

-205 VEISRLGSASGF
+205 VEISRLGAASGF
-217 TEEQRARILSAVGK
+217 TEEQRAHILSAVGK

-259 LIRREVRSYGFTERH
+259 LIRLEVRSYGFTERH

-299 FIAADPESAAAR
+299 FLAADPESAAAR

-341 GKTDSSTTQQNVE
+341 GKTDSSTTQRNVE

-374 NSAQYG
+374 NSAQYS

-385 YQVERRIPDRIFRE
+385 YQAERRIPDRIFRE

-411 TGKPGGIGI
+411 TGKPGEIGI

-432 AGALNPASEITMK
+432 AGALNPASEITMR

-498 DFGEKQGLS
+498 DFGEKQELS
-507 ESGEAHVV
+507 QSGEARVV
-515 PMNNMDAPQ
+515 PMNNMDDPQ
-524 DVTQTMALPEPILNN
+524 DVTQTMALPEPIMNN

-569 EISRNVNFGGRTIV
+569 EISRNVNFGGRTVV
-583 LSGSDTHSESM
+583 LSGSDTHSKSM
-594 RTVQNQVC
+594 RDVQNQVC

-611 LSRFSFETDIYST
+611 LSRLSFETDIYST

-639 ETTELLRRYSFEE
+639 ETAELLRRYSFEE
-652 NRHQN
+652 NLHQN

-670 ETSGFSEKNTIHN
+670 ETSGFSEKNTVHN

-703 HSTSKN
+703 
-709 TNHPTGAVLPPE
+709 
-721 PQSNAAQ
+721 
-728 REQLILPER
+728 R
-737 STSETANHLTG
+737 STSETVNHFTG
-748 TLLSPE
+748 TVLSPE

-763 QLILPERSTS
+763 QL
-773 ETANQ
+773 
-778 LAGAVLPPEPQSNA
+778 
-792 AQTEQLTIPERSTSE
+792 TIPERSTSE
-807 NVNQLTGTV
+807 TVNQLTGTV
-816 LSPEPQSNAAQR
+816 LSAEPQSNAAQR

-852 EPQSKAA
+852 EPQSNAA
-859 QREQLTLPERSISET
+859 QREQLTLPERS
-874 VNQLTG
+874 
-880 AVLPPEPQSNAAEPD
+880 
-895 QLTLPERSISE
+895 
-906 TANQLAGAVL
+906 
-916 PPEPQSNAA
+916 
-925 QREQLTIQERST
+925 
-937 SENANN
+937 
-943 LTGAVLPPEPQS
+943 
-955 NAVQREQLILPER
+955 
-968 STSETANQLTG
+968 TSETANQFAG
-979 TVLPPE
+979 TLLSPE

-1013 VLPPEPQ
+1013 VLPSEPQ
-1020 SNAAKTE
+1020 SNAAQRE
-1027 QLILP
+1027 QLTIP

-1041 HLTGT
+1041 HLTGAV
-1046 LLSPEPQ
+1046 LPLEPQ
-1053 SKAAQR
+1053 SNAAQR
-1059 KQLTLPERST
+1059 DQLTLPERST
-1069 SETANNLTGAV
+1069 SETVNQLTGAV
-1080 LPPEPQSNAAKTELL
+1080 LPPEPQSNAAQREQLILPERSTSETVNQLTGAVLPPEPQSNAAQTELL
-1095 TPLAQSETQNN
+1095 TPLAQSEIQNN

-1163 SSDVIRSVNI
+1163 PSDVIRSVNI

-1186 SRLIERAYRNSLPEQ
+1186 SRLIERAYRNTLPEQ

-1214 TENMLMLVPPT
+1214 TENMVMLVPPT

-1246 EPQPAQAPAETS
+1246 EPQPAQAPAENS

-1288 TDKVYERIENRLAR
+1288 TDKVYERIETRLAR

>member
-133 TENSRYTEEVGRVFR
+133 MENSRYTEEVGRVFR

-205 VEISRLGSASGF
+205 VEISRLGAASGF

-238 DAAQIVVQLAE
+238 DAAQMVVQLAE

-259 LIRREVRSYGFTERH
+259 LIRSEVRSYGFTERH
-274 YDRESIREM
+274 YDHESIREM

-290 IAPAGRSAA
+290 IAPVGRSAA
-299 FIAADPESAAAR
+299 FLAADPGSTAAR
-311 NGAARPAGGIYE
+311 NVAARPAGGIYE

-341 GKTDSSTTQQNVE
+341 GKTDSSTTQRNVE

-374 NSAQYG
+374 NSAQYS

-385 YQVERRIPDRIFRE
+385 YQAERRIPDRIFRE

-507 ESGEAHVV
+507 QSGEARVV

-539 FQAEETGANSVSLWS
+539 FQQAEEAGANSVSLWS

-569 EISRNVNFGGRTIV
+569 EISRNLNFGGRTVV

-639 ETTELLRRYSFEE
+639 ETAELLRRYSFEE
-652 NRHQN
+652 DRHQN

-662 IYQDYSFR
+662 NYQDYSLR
-670 ETSGFSEKNTIHN
+670 ETRGFSEKNTVHN
-683 SSTALTFNN
+683 SSTALTSNN
-692 AVQKENEEAPA
+692 AVQKKNEEAPA
-703 HSTSKN
+703 HSTS
-709 TNHPTGAVLPPE
+709 
-721 PQSNAAQ
+721 
-728 REQLILPER
+728 
-737 STSETANHLTG
+737 ETANH
-748 TLLSPE
+748 
-754 PQSNAAQRE
+754 
-763 QLILPERSTS
+763 
-773 ETANQ
+773 
-778 LAGAVLPPEPQSNA
+778 
-792 AQTEQLTIPERSTSE
+792 
-807 NVNQLTGTV
+807 
-816 LSPEPQSNAAQR
+816 
-828 EQLILPERSTSET
+828 
-841 ANQLT
+841 
-846 GAVLPP
+846 
-852 EPQSKAA
+852 
-859 QREQLTLPERSISET
+859 
-874 VNQLTG
+874 LTG

-895 QLTLPERSISE
+895 QLTIPERSISE
-906 TANQLAGAVL
+906 TANHLTGAVL
-916 PPEPQSNAA
+916 SPEPQSNAA
-925 QREQLTIQERST
+925 R
-937 SENANN
+937 
-943 LTGAVLPPEPQS
+943 
-955 NAVQREQLILPER
+955 
-968 STSETANQLTG
+968 
-979 TVLPPE
+979 
-985 PQSNAAQREQLI
+985 
-997 LPERSTS
+997 
-1004 ETANQLTGT
+1004 
-1013 VLPPEPQ
+1013 
-1020 SNAAKTE
+1020 
-1027 QLILP
+1027 
-1032 ERSTSETAN
+1032 
-1041 HLTGT
+1041 
-1046 LLSPEPQ
+1046 
-1053 SKAAQR
+1053 
-1059 KQLTLPERST
+1059 
-1069 SETANNLTGAV
+1069 
-1080 LPPEPQSNAAKTELL
+1080 TELL

-1163 SSDVIRSVNI
+1163 PSDVIRSVNI

-1186 SRLIERAYRNSLPEQ
+1186 SRLIERAYRNTLPEQ

-1214 TENMLMLVPPT
+1214 TENMVMLVPPT

-1246 EPQPAQAPAETS
+1246 EPQPAQAPAENS
-1258 RTVTTNRQVTVNTSV
+1258 RTVTTNRQITVNTSV

>member
-1 MESITAARNI
+1 MENITAARNI

-60 LEQPQTA
+60 IEQPQTA
-67 PVSNTRVTVNNF
+67 PVSNTHVTVNNF

-127 RVFRAL
+127 SVFRAF

-196 SEYPESPAA
+196 SEYPESPVA
-205 VEISRLGSASGF
+205 VEISRLGAASGF
-217 TEEQRARILSAVGK
+217 TEEQRARILSAVGR

-238 DAAQIVVQLAE
+238 DAAQMVVQLAE

-259 LIRREVRSYGFTERH
+259 LIRSEVRSYGFTERH

-283 IGAVPGR
+283 VGAVPGR

-299 FIAADPESAAAR
+299 FIAADPESTAAR

-515 PMNNMDAPQ
+515 PMNNTDAPQ

-569 EISRNVNFGGRTIV
+569 EISRNVNFGGRTVV
-583 LSGSDTHSESM
+583 LSGSDTHSKSM

-728 REQLILPER
+728 REQLTLPER
-737 STSETANHLTG
+737 STSETVNQLTG
-748 TLLSPE
+748 T
-754 PQSNAAQRE
+754 
-763 QLILPERSTS
+763 
-773 ETANQ
+773 
-778 LAGAVLPPEPQSNA
+778 VLPPEPQSN
-792 AQTEQLTIPERSTSE
+792 
-807 NVNQLTGTV
+807 
-816 LSPEPQSNAAQR
+816 
-828 EQLILPERSTSET
+828 
-841 ANQLT
+841 
-846 GAVLPP
+846 
-852 EPQSKAA
+852 AA

-895 QLTLPERSISE
+895 QLTLPERS
-906 TANQLAGAVL
+906 
-916 PPEPQSNAA
+916 
-925 QREQLTIQERST
+925 
-937 SENANN
+937 
-943 LTGAVLPPEPQS
+943 
-955 NAVQREQLILPER
+955 
-968 STSETANQLTG
+968 TSETANQHTG
-979 TVLPPE
+979 AV
-985 PQSNAAQREQLI
+985 
-997 LPERSTS
+997 
-1004 ETANQLTGT
+1004 
-1013 VLPPEPQ
+1013 
-1020 SNAAKTE
+1020 
-1027 QLILP
+1027 
-1032 ERSTSETAN
+1032 
-1041 HLTGT
+1041 
-1046 LLSPEPQ
+1046 LSPEPQ

-1059 KQLTLPERST
+1059 DQLILPERSI
-1069 SETANNLTGAV
+1069 SETANQLTGAV
-1080 LPPEPQSNAAKTELL
+1080 LPPEPQSNAAQTELL
-1095 TPLAQSETQNN
+1095 TPLAQSETKNN

-1163 SSDVIRSVNI
+1163 PSDVIRSVNI

-1186 SRLIERAYRNSLPEQ
+1186 SRLIERAYRNTLPEQ

-1214 TENMLMLVPPT
+1214 TENMVMLVPPT

-1246 EPQPAQAPAETS
+1246 EPQPAQAPAENS
-1258 RTVTTNRQVTVNTSV
+1258 RTVTTNRQITVNTSV

>member
-127 RVFRAL
+127 RIFRAL

-290 IAPAGRSAA
+290 IAPAGRSVA

-341 GKTDSSTTQQNVE
+341 GKTDSSTTQRNVE

-374 NSAQYG
+374 NSAQYS

-385 YQVERRIPDRIFRE
+385 YQAERKIPERIFRE
-399 NVLGKAVSANAE
+399 NVLGKTVSANAE
-411 TGKPGGIGI
+411 TGKPGEIGI

-432 AGALNPASEITMK
+432 AGALNPASEITMR

-483 SELLAGARLNAGAGI
+483 SELLTGAQLNAGAGI

-539 FQAEETGANSVSLWS
+539 FQAEEAGANSVSLWS

-639 ETTELLRRYSFEE
+639 ETAELLRRYSFEE
-652 NRHQN
+652 DRHQN

-670 ETSGFSEKNTIHN
+670 ETSGFSEKNTVHN

-692 AVQKENEEAPA
+692 VVQKENEEAPA

-709 TNHPTGAVLPPE
+709 TNHPTGAVL
-721 PQSNAAQ
+721 
-728 REQLILPER
+728 
-737 STSETANHLTG
+737 
-748 TLLSPE
+748 SPE

-763 QLILPERSTS
+763 QLTLPERSTS
-773 ETANQ
+773 ET
-778 LAGAVLPPEPQSNA
+778 V
-792 AQTEQLTIPERSTSE
+792 
-807 NVNQLTGTV
+807 
-816 LSPEPQSNAAQR
+816 
-828 EQLILPERSTSET
+828 
-841 ANQLT
+841 NQLT

-852 EPQSKAA
+852 EPQSNAA
-859 QREQLTLPERSISET
+859 EPDQLTLPERSTSET

-955 NAVQREQLILPER
+955 NAVQREQLILPEHSTSETANHLTGAVLPPEPQSNAAQREQLTLLER

-979 TVLPPE
+979 AVLPPE
-985 PQSNAAQREQLI
+985 SQSNAAQREQLI

-1004 ETANQLTGT
+1004 ETVNQLTGT

-1020 SNAAKTE
+1020 SNAVQRE

-1041 HLTGT
+1041 HLTGAVFP
-1046 LLSPEPQ
+1046 PELQ
-1053 SKAAQR
+1053 SNAA
-1059 KQLTLPERST
+1059 KTEQLILPERSI
-1069 SETANNLTGAV
+1069 SETANHLTGAV
-1080 LPPEPQSNAAKTELL
+1080 LSPEPQSNAARTELL

-1163 SSDVIRSVNI
+1163 PSDVIRSVNI

-1186 SRLIERAYRNSLPEQ
+1186 SRLIERAYRNTLPEQ

-1214 TENMLMLVPPT
+1214 TENMVMLVPPT

-1246 EPQPAQAPAETS
+1246 EPQPAQAPAESS
-1258 RTVTTNRQVTVNTSV
+1258 RTVTTNRQITVNTSV
-1273 DGGISSLTRDEISRL
+1273 DGGISSLTRDEVSRL

>member
-127 RVFRAL
+127 RIFRAL

-290 IAPAGRSAA
+290 IAPAGRSVA

-374 NSAQYG
+374 NSAQYS

-385 YQVERRIPDRIFRE
+385 YQAERRIPDRIFRE
-399 NVLGKAVSANAE
+399 NVLGKAVFANAE

-432 AGALNPASEITMK
+432 AGALNPASEITMR

-507 ESGEAHVV
+507 QSGEARVV

-569 EISRNVNFGGRTIV
+569 EISRNVNFGGRTVV

-611 LSRFSFETDIYST
+611 LSRLSFETDIYST
-624 AQHSNSDTALTSVVN
+624 TQHSNSDTALTSVVN
-639 ETTELLRRYSFEE
+639 ETAELLRRYSFEE
-652 NRHQN
+652 DRHQN

-670 ETSGFSEKNTIHN
+670 ETSGFSEKNTVHN

-709 TNHPTGAVLPPE
+709 TNHPTGAVLSSE

-737 STSETANHLTG
+737 STSET
-748 TLLSPE
+748 
-754 PQSNAAQRE
+754 
-763 QLILPERSTS
+763 
-773 ETANQ
+773 
-778 LAGAVLPPEPQSNA
+778 V
-792 AQTEQLTIPERSTSE
+792 
-807 NVNQLTGTV
+807 
-816 LSPEPQSNAAQR
+816 
-828 EQLILPERSTSET
+828 
-841 ANQLT
+841 NQLT

-852 EPQSKAA
+852 EPQSNAA
-859 QREQLTLPERSISET
+859 EPDQLTLPERSTSET

-968 STSETANQLTG
+968 STSETVNQFTGTVLPPEPQSNAAEPNQLTLPERSTSETANHLTG
-979 TVLPPE
+979 AVLPPE
-985 PQSNAAQREQLI
+985 PQSNAAQREQLT
-997 LPERSTS
+997 LPERSIS
-1004 ETANQLTGT
+1004 ETINQLTGT
-1013 VLPPEPQ
+1013 M
-1020 SNAAKTE
+1020 
-1027 QLILP
+1027 
-1032 ERSTSETAN
+1032 
-1041 HLTGT
+1041 
-1046 LLSPEPQ
+1046 LSPEPQ

-1059 KQLTLPERST
+1059 EQLILPERSI
-1069 SETANNLTGAV
+1069 SETANHLTGAV
-1080 LPPEPQSNAAKTELL
+1080 LSPEPQSNAARTELL

-1163 SSDVIRSVNI
+1163 PSDVIRSVNI

-1186 SRLIERAYRNSLPEQ
+1186 SRLIERAYRNTLPEQ

-1214 TENMLMLVPPT
+1214 TENMVMLVPPT

-1246 EPQPAQAPAETS
+1246 EPQPAQAPAENS
-1258 RTVTTNRQVTVNTSV
+1258 RTVTTNRQITVNTSV

>member
-133 TENSRYTEEVGRVFR
+133 MENSRYTEEVGRVFR

-205 VEISRLGSASGF
+205 VEISRLGAASGF

-238 DAAQIVVQLAE
+238 DAAKMVVQLAE

-259 LIRREVRSYGFTERH
+259 LIRSEVRSYGFTERH
-274 YDRESIREM
+274 YDRESFREM

-290 IAPAGRSAA
+290 IAPAGRTAA
-299 FIAADPESAAAR
+299 FIAADPESTAAR

-341 GKTDSSTTQQNVE
+341 GKTDSSTTQRNVE

-374 NSAQYG
+374 NSAQYS

-385 YQVERRIPDRIFRE
+385 YQAERRIPDRIFRE

-411 TGKPGGIGI
+411 TGKPEGIGI

-432 AGALNPASEITMK
+432 AGALNPASEITMR

-507 ESGEAHVV
+507 QSGEARVV

-554 SFEKSVEGRLTSLFS
+554 SFEKSVEGRLISLFS
-569 EISRNVNFGGRTIV
+569 EISRNVNFGGRTVV

-728 REQLILPER
+728 REQLTLPER
-737 STSETANHLTG
+737 STSETVNQLTG
-748 TLLSPE
+748 T
-754 PQSNAAQRE
+754 
-763 QLILPERSTS
+763 
-773 ETANQ
+773 
-778 LAGAVLPPEPQSNA
+778 VLPPEPQSN
-792 AQTEQLTIPERSTSE
+792 
-807 NVNQLTGTV
+807 
-816 LSPEPQSNAAQR
+816 
-828 EQLILPERSTSET
+828 
-841 ANQLT
+841 
-846 GAVLPP
+846 
-852 EPQSKAA
+852 AA

-955 NAVQREQLILPER
+955 NAAR
-968 STSETANQLTG
+968 
-979 TVLPPE
+979 
-985 PQSNAAQREQLI
+985 
-997 LPERSTS
+997 
-1004 ETANQLTGT
+1004 
-1013 VLPPEPQ
+1013 
-1020 SNAAKTE
+1020 
-1027 QLILP
+1027 
-1032 ERSTSETAN
+1032 
-1041 HLTGT
+1041 
-1046 LLSPEPQ
+1046 
-1053 SKAAQR
+1053 
-1059 KQLTLPERST
+1059 
-1069 SETANNLTGAV
+1069 
-1080 LPPEPQSNAAKTELL
+1080 TELL

-1163 SSDVIRSVNI
+1163 LSDVIRSVNI

-1186 SRLIERAYRNSLPEQ
+1186 SRLIERAYRNTLPEQ

-1214 TENMLMLVPPT
+1214 TENMVMLVPPT

-1246 EPQPAQAPAETS
+1246 EPQPAQAPAENS
-1258 RTVTTNRQVTVNTSV
+1258 RTVTTNRQITVNTSV